1 MDFEKIIAKIRA
13 GKTWGFHGGIHPAE
27 HKKESSETPI
37 ERLEPAS
44 VYIVPVRQH
53 SGDAGT
59 VVVKTGDYVRKG
71 DPLTRSSGRRDLPV
85 SAPTSG
91 TIGKIGLHTAP
102 HQSGLP
108 DLEITIT
115 PDGKDEWRERHP
127 VADFRTK
134 TPEELLSII
143 HQAGIAGMGGAGFP
157 ADQKIAGAVGKT
169 HILIINGSECEPYIT
184 CDDRL
189 MREKAEE
196 IVEGIRILQYILKPE
211 VTIIAIEDNKPEA
224 AEAVRKCVTSEDD
237 IIVRVLETR
246 YPTGAARPLI
256 RRLTGIE
263 VGYTSRSTDFGIE
276 MQNVATTYAIKRAV
290 EDDEPLVER
299 VVTVTG
305 NNFGRKGNFIVP
317 FGTPVRHILDKCGW
331 HGEARNELILG
342 GPMMGFTVPTPDVSV
357 TKTVNCVFSP
367 DSTEVM
373 SYDNPLECI
382 RCGRCA
388 RVCPSRLLP
397 FALVKA
403 AKAGDS
409 EAIQRERI
417 RDCIECGCCAFVCP
431 SRIPLVRYIRI
442 AKAKIREESAEAR
455 KKQNTE
461 RLIAEKL
468 SREEKIAAARKA
480 RIAALKETSAAKAE
494 SSAASANAAAEATK
508 AETAASASHEAV
520 TAKPKSAALAAALAR
535 AKAAKARQEAESKA
549 GASETAADAG
559 AERGASDAPAANGA
573 ISASAESQGTQAAS
587 AKSRALAAALARAK
601 ARKAES
607 TDRAEGYGKADST
620 DKAEVHDK
628 AEGTDK
634 AEVHDKAEGS
644 GTSSSEAREQGAAA
658 PAARPESSAKS
669 AAVAAAL
676 AKARARKA
684 AESGDNV
691 QAEVSAA
698 EAPQADPKKAAV
710 AAALAKARARKAAE
724 AAGESAG
731 SSRAGTGAEA
741 EAKAKAKEP
750 SGSAK
755 AASSDPKK
763 AALAAALARAKAR
776 KQAEYSAQHTAEAA
790 PENSVKGSGADESA
804 GGAASPVKA
813 AAADPRKAAVAA
825 VLARARARK
834 KAGSE
839 ESSEDSGDQEKA
851 LKSEEER
858 APSEENK

>member
-1 MDFEKIIAKIRA
+1 MDFEKIIRKIRE
-13 GKTWGFHGGIHPAE
+13 GKTWRFHGGIHPAE
-27 HKKESSETPI
+27 HKKESSESPI

-59 VVVKTGDYVRKG
+59 IVVKIGDHVRKG

-91 TIGKIGLHTAP
+91 TIAKIGLHTAP
-102 HQSGLP
+102 HQSGLE
-108 DLEITIT
+108 DIEITIT

-127 VADFRTK
+127 IEDFRTK
-134 TPEELLSII
+134 SPQELLSII
-143 HQAGIAGMGGAGFP
+143 HNAGIAGMGGAGFP

-189 MREKAEE
+189 MREKAAE
-196 IVEGIRILQYILKPE
+196 IVKGIRILQYILKPE
-211 VTIIAIEDNKPEA
+211 VTLIAIEDNKPEA
-224 AEAVRKCVTSEDD
+224 AKAIKDAVREGDD

-246 YPTGAARPLI
+246 YPTGAARALI

-290 EDDEPLVER
+290 DDDEPLVER
-299 VVTVTG
+299 IVTVTG
-305 NNFGRKGNFIVP
+305 NNFGRRGNFIVP
-317 FGTPVRHILDKCGW
+317 FGTPVRHILDKCKW

-357 TKTVNCVFSP
+357 TKTINCVFSP

-442 AKAKIREESAEAR
+442 AKARLREESAEAR

-480 RIAALKETSAAKAE
+480 RIAALKESSAPKADSAAATATNEQEVQK
-494 SSAASANAAAEATK
+494 SVSAAAENT
-508 AETAASASHEAV
+508 S
-520 TAKPKSAALAAALAR
+520 KPRSAALAAALAR
-535 AKAAKARQEAESKA
+535 AKAAKAKNGQKNETEATQA
-549 GASETAADAG
+549 GASANAASGNSRAGTAAVTAAENYGAKPSAG
-559 AERGASDAPAANGA
+559 
-573 ISASAESQGTQAAS
+573 S
-587 AKSRALAAALARAK
+587 AKSKALAAALARAK
-601 ARKAES
+601 AKKAAES
-607 TDRAEGYGKADST
+607 
-620 DKAEVHDK
+620 
-628 AEGTDK
+628 
-634 AEVHDKAEGS
+634 GS
-644 GTSSSEAREQGAAA
+644 SGSPASQDEEKDTAA
-658 PAARPESSAKS
+658 PEAKPAASAKS

-684 AESGDNV
+684 AESGPAPERSGNKDANK
-691 QAEVSAA
+691 AESSETKSSPASH
-698 EAPQADPKKAAV
+698 ETAD
-710 AAALAKARARKAAE
+710 
-724 AAGESAG
+724 
-731 SSRAGTGAEA
+731 
-741 EAKAKAKEP
+741 
-750 SGSAK
+750 
-755 AASSDPKK
+755 AASLAPKK
-763 AALAAALARAKAR
+763 AALVAALARAKAR
-776 KQAEYSAQHTAEAA
+776 KQAESASTVTKMAA
-790 PENSVKGSGADESA
+790 GVPVRSAENSEKAESSGSSGKDH
-804 GGAASPVKA
+804 
-813 AAADPRKAAVAA
+813 AADPRKAAVAA
-825 VLARARARK
+825 ALARARAK
-834 KAGSE
+834 KQSVAGNINKQ
-839 ESSEDSGDQEKA
+839 DQAAKSGDEQA
-851 LKSEEER
+851 H
-858 APSEENK
+858 SEENK

>member
-13 GKTWGFHGGIHPAE
+13 GKTWRFHGGIHPAE

-59 VVVKTGDYVRKG
+59 VVVKIGDHVRKG

-91 TIGKIGLHTAP
+91 TIAKIGLHTAP
-102 HQSGLP
+102 HQSGLE

-115 PDGKDEWRERHP
+115 PDGKDEWREKHP
-127 VADFRTK
+127 IEDFRTK
-134 TPEELLSII
+134 SPDELLSVI
-143 HQAGIAGMGGAGFP
+143 HNAGIAGMGGAGFP

-189 MREKAEE
+189 MRESAAE
-196 IVEGIRILQYILKPE
+196 IVEGVRILQYILKPE
-211 VTIIAIEDNKPEA
+211 VAIIAIEDNKQEA
-224 AEAVRKCVTSEDD
+224 AKAIKDAVREDDD

-299 VVTVTG
+299 IVTVTG

-317 FGTPVRHILDKCGW
+317 FGTPVRHILDKCKW

-357 TKTVNCVFSP
+357 TKTINCVFSP

-442 AKAKIREESAEAR
+442 AKARIREESAEAR

-480 RIAALKETSAAKAE
+480 RIAALKEGASTT
-494 SSAASANAAAEATK
+494 ASAGT
-508 AETAASASHEAV
+508 TAHASASAAENTAAK
-520 TAKPKSAALAAALAR
+520 TADSAANIEERKTGTAAKPKSSALAAALAR
-535 AKAAKARQEAESKA
+535 AKAKKAEVNKQP
-549 GASETAADAG
+549 ASETSG
-559 AERGASDAPAANGA
+559 SNTPETSAP
-573 ISASAESQGTQAAS
+573 E
-587 AKSRALAAALARAK
+587 AKS
-601 ARKAES
+601 ES
-607 TDRAEGYGKADST
+607 
-620 DKAEVHDK
+620 
-628 AEGTDK
+628 
-634 AEVHDKAEGS
+634 GS
-644 GTSSSEAREQGAAA
+644 R
-658 PAARPESSAKS
+658 S

-684 AESGDNV
+684 QESSSGADEKAAAPV
-691 QAEVSAA
+691 SQQERKEPAADADAPDPRRAALAAALARAKARKQAQSADEPEGKVSEKDEAA
-698 EAPQADPKKAAV
+698 LNTESSSKVPAADPKKAAV

-724 AAGESAG
+724 SGESTVRSG
-731 SSRAGTGAEA
+731 SGEVSKPDAI
-741 EAKAKAKEP
+741 EAKTSPDTPETNKTP
-750 SGSAK
+750 
-755 AASSDPKK
+755 AADPKK

-776 KQAEYSAQHTAEAA
+776 KQAESAPDGSQKASEESVHGEEKASSAESIGS
-790 PENSVKGSGADESA
+790 SVKA
-804 GGAASPVKA
+804 P
-813 AAADPRKAAVAA
+813 AADPRKAAVAA
-825 VLARARARK
+825 ALARARAK
-834 KAGSE
+834 KYAASVSGNSRAPADKSGE
-839 ESSEDSGDQEKA
+839 ES
-851 LKSEEER
+851 

>member
-13 GKTWGFHGGIHPAE
+13 GKTWRFHGGIHPAE
-27 HKKESSETPI
+27 HKDESSESPI

-59 VVVKTGDYVRKG
+59 IVVKTGDYVRKG

-91 TIGKIGLHTAP
+91 TIAKIGLHTAP
-102 HQSGLP
+102 HQSGLE

-115 PDGKDEWRERHP
+115 PDGKNEWRERHP
-127 VADFRTK
+127 VEDFRTR
-134 TPEELLSII
+134 TPEELLSVI
-143 HQAGIAGMGGAGFP
+143 HNAGIAGMGGAGFP

-189 MREKAEE
+189 MRESAAE
-196 IVEGIRILQYILKPE
+196 IIEGVRILQYILKPE
-211 VTIIAIEDNKPEA
+211 VAIIAIEDNKPEA
-224 AEAVRKCVTSEDD
+224 AKAIKDAVKEEDD
-237 IIVRVLETR
+237 IIVRILETR

-290 EDDEPLVER
+290 EDDEPLIER
-299 VVTVTG
+299 IVTVTG
-305 NNFGRKGNFIVP
+305 KNFGRKGNFIVP
-317 FGTPVRHILDKCGW
+317 FGTPVRHILDKCEW

-357 TKTVNCVFSP
+357 TKTINCVFSP

-431 SRIPLVRYIRI
+431 SRIPLVRFIRI
-442 AKAKIREESAEAR
+442 AKARIREESAEAR

-480 RIAALKETSAAKAE
+480 RIAALKESSAPKADSAAATATNEQEVQK
-494 SSAASANAAAEATK
+494 SVSAAAENT
-508 AETAASASHEAV
+508 S
-520 TAKPKSAALAAALAR
+520 KPRSAALAAALAR
-535 AKAAKARQEAESKA
+535 AKAAKAKNGQKNETEATQA
-549 GASETAADAG
+549 GASANAASGNSRAGTAAVTAAENYGAKPSAG
-559 AERGASDAPAANGA
+559 
-573 ISASAESQGTQAAS
+573 S
-587 AKSRALAAALARAK
+587 AKSKALAAALARAK
-601 ARKAES
+601 AKKAAES
-607 TDRAEGYGKADST
+607 
-620 DKAEVHDK
+620 
-628 AEGTDK
+628 
-634 AEVHDKAEGS
+634 GS
-644 GTSSSEAREQGAAA
+644 SGSPASQDEEKDTAA
-658 PAARPESSAKS
+658 PEAKPAASAKS

-684 AESGDNV
+684 AESGPAPERSGNKDANK
-691 QAEVSAA
+691 AESSETKSSPASH
-698 EAPQADPKKAAV
+698 ETAD
-710 AAALAKARARKAAE
+710 
-724 AAGESAG
+724 
-731 SSRAGTGAEA
+731 
-741 EAKAKAKEP
+741 
-750 SGSAK
+750 
-755 AASSDPKK
+755 AASLAPKK
-763 AALAAALARAKAR
+763 AALVAALARAKAR
-776 KQAEYSAQHTAEAA
+776 KQAESASTVTKMAA
-790 PENSVKGSGADESA
+790 GVPVRSAENSEKAESSGSSGKDH
-804 GGAASPVKA
+804 
-813 AAADPRKAAVAA
+813 AADPRKAAVAA
-825 VLARARARK
+825 ALARARAK
-834 KAGSE
+834 KQSVAGNINKQ
-839 ESSEDSGDQEKA
+839 DQAAKSGDEQA
-851 LKSEEER
+851 H
-858 APSEENK
+858 SEENK

>member
-13 GKTWGFHGGIHPAE
+13 GKTWRFHGGIHPAE
-27 HKKESSETPI
+27 HKDESSETPV

-53 SGDAGT
+53 YGDAGT
-59 VVVKTGDYVRKG
+59 IVVKAGDYVRKG

-91 TIGKIGLHTAP
+91 TIAKIGLHTAP
-102 HQSGLP
+102 HQSGLE

-127 VADFRTK
+127 IEDFRTR
-134 TPEELLSII
+134 TPEELLSVI
-143 HQAGIAGMGGAGFP
+143 HNAGIAGMGGAGFP

-189 MREKAEE
+189 MRERAEE

-211 VTIIAIEDNKPEA
+211 VAIIAIEDNKPEA
-224 AEAVRKCVTSEDD
+224 AKAIKDAVTEDDD

-290 EDDEPLVER
+290 VDDEPLVER
-299 VVTVTG
+299 IVTVTG

-317 FGTPVRHILDKCGW
+317 FGTPVRHILDKCQW
-331 HGEARNELILG
+331 HGEAKNELILG

-357 TKTVNCVFSP
+357 TKTINCVFSP

-442 AKAKIREESAEAR
+442 AKARLREESAEAR

-480 RIAALKETSAAKAE
+480 RIAALKESSAPKADSAAATATNEQEVQK
-494 SSAASANAAAEATK
+494 SVSAAAENT
-508 AETAASASHEAV
+508 S
-520 TAKPKSAALAAALAR
+520 KPRSAALAAALAR
-535 AKAAKARQEAESKA
+535 AKAAKAKNGQKNETEATQA
-549 GASETAADAG
+549 GASANAASGNSRAGTAAVTAAENYGAKPSAG
-559 AERGASDAPAANGA
+559 
-573 ISASAESQGTQAAS
+573 S
-587 AKSRALAAALARAK
+587 AKSKALAAALARAK
-601 ARKAES
+601 AKKAAES
-607 TDRAEGYGKADST
+607 
-620 DKAEVHDK
+620 
-628 AEGTDK
+628 
-634 AEVHDKAEGS
+634 GS
-644 GTSSSEAREQGAAA
+644 SGSPASQDEEKDTAA
-658 PAARPESSAKS
+658 PEAKPAASAKS

-684 AESGDNV
+684 AESGPAPERSGNKDANK
-691 QAEVSAA
+691 AESSETKSSPASH
-698 EAPQADPKKAAV
+698 ETAD
-710 AAALAKARARKAAE
+710 
-724 AAGESAG
+724 
-731 SSRAGTGAEA
+731 
-741 EAKAKAKEP
+741 
-750 SGSAK
+750 
-755 AASSDPKK
+755 AASLAPKK
-763 AALAAALARAKAR
+763 AALVAALARAKAR
-776 KQAEYSAQHTAEAA
+776 KQAESASTVTKMAA
-790 PENSVKGSGADESA
+790 GVPVRSAENSEKAESSGSSGKDH
-804 GGAASPVKA
+804 
-813 AAADPRKAAVAA
+813 AADPRKAAVAA
-825 VLARARARK
+825 ALARARAK
-834 KAGSE
+834 KQSVAGNINKQ
-839 ESSEDSGDQEKA
+839 DQAAKSGDEQA
-851 LKSEEER
+851 H
-858 APSEENK
+858 SEENK

>member
-13 GKTWGFHGGIHPAE
+13 GKTWRFHGGIHPAE
-27 HKKESSETPI
+27 HKDESSETPV

-59 VVVKTGDYVRKG
+59 IVVKAGDYVRKG

-91 TIGKIGLHTAP
+91 TIAKIGLHTAP
-102 HQSGLP
+102 HQSGLE
-108 DLEITIT
+108 DIEITIT

-127 VADFRTK
+127 IEDFRTK
-134 TPEELLSII
+134 SPQELLSII
-143 HQAGIAGMGGAGFP
+143 HNAGIAGMGGAGFP
-157 ADQKIAGAVGKT
+157 ADQKIAGAEGKT

-196 IVEGIRILQYILKPE
+196 IVEGIRILKYILKPE
-211 VTIIAIEDNKPEA
+211 VAIIAIEDNKPEA
-224 AEAVRKCVTSEDD
+224 ATAIKDAVREDDD

-263 VGYTSRSTDFGIE
+263 VGYTSRSPDFGIE

-299 VVTVTG
+299 IVTVTG
-305 NNFGRKGNFIVP
+305 NNFGRRGNFIVP
-317 FGTPVRHILDKCGW
+317 FGTPVRHILDKCQW

-357 TKTVNCVFSP
+357 TKTINCVFSP

-480 RIAALKETSAAKAE
+480 RIAALKESAAPKADAPASE
-494 SSAASANAAAEATK
+494 NAPLSSAASASVKAPEQAARP
-508 AETAASASHEAV
+508 AETAA
-520 TAKPKSAALAAALAR
+520 KPKNAALAAALAR
-535 AKAAKARQEAESKA
+535 AKAAKAKNEAQSKDGSA
-549 GASETAADAG
+549 LTADAG
-559 AERGASDAPAANGA
+559 AHAADGASQTA
-573 ISASAESQGTQAAS
+573 AAS
-587 AKSRALAAALARAK
+587 TSAASSKKDEAQSNAVSDAKSRALAAALARAK
-601 ARKAES
+601 AKKAAENGSSDNSGIQTKDQEAAGPQSKPASS
-607 TDRAEGYGKADST
+607 T
-620 DKAEVHDK
+620 
-628 AEGTDK
+628 
-634 AEVHDKAEGS
+634 
-644 GTSSSEAREQGAAA
+644 
-658 PAARPESSAKS
+658 KS

-684 AESGDNV
+684 AESNEAHQSDC
-691 QAEVSAA
+691 SSA
-698 EAPQADPKKAAV
+698 EAPATAPKKAAV

-724 AAGESAG
+724 SGETPDSAG
-731 SSRAGTGAEA
+731 NGGANKAESL
-741 EAKAKAKEP
+741 EAKAPDDAHETAGGP
-750 SGSAK
+750 ST
-755 AASSDPKK
+755 DPKK

-776 KQAEYSAQHTAEAA
+776 KQAALGDINQDQAA
-790 PENSVKGSGADESA
+790 NSG
-804 GGAASPVKA
+804 
-813 AAADPRKAAVAA
+813 
-825 VLARARARK
+825 
-834 KAGSE
+834 E
-839 ESSEDSGDQEKA
+839 EQ
-851 LKSEEER
+851 

>member
-13 GKTWGFHGGIHPAE
+13 GKTWRFHGGIHPAE
-27 HKKESSETPI
+27 HKDESSETPV

-59 VVVKTGDYVRKG
+59 IVVKVGDYVRKG

-91 TIGKIGLHTAP
+91 TIAKIGLHTAP
-102 HQSGLP
+102 HQSGLE

-127 VADFRTK
+127 VSDFRTK
-134 TPEELLSII
+134 SPEELLSII
-143 HQAGIAGMGGAGFP
+143 HNAGIAGMGGAGFP
-157 ADQKIAGAVGKT
+157 ADQKIAGAVGRT

-189 MREKAEE
+189 MRESAAE
-196 IVEGIRILQYILKPE
+196 IIEGVRILQYILKPE
-211 VTIIAIEDNKPEA
+211 VAIIAIEDNKPEA
-224 AEAVRKCVTSEDD
+224 AKAIKDAVKEDDD

-290 EDDEPLVER
+290 ENDEPLVER
-299 VVTVTG
+299 IVTVTG
-305 NNFGRKGNFIVP
+305 NNFGRRGNFIVP
-317 FGTPVRHILDKCGW
+317 FGTPVRHILDKCQW

-357 TKTVNCVFSP
+357 TKTINCVFSP

-431 SRIPLVRYIRI
+431 SRIPLVRFIRI
-442 AKAKIREESAEAR
+442 AKARIREESAEAW

-480 RIAALKETSAAKAE
+480 RIAALKEGASTT
-494 SSAASANAAAEATK
+494 ASAGT
-508 AETAASASHEAV
+508 TAHASASAAENTAAK
-520 TAKPKSAALAAALAR
+520 TADSAANIEERKTGTAAKPKSSALAAALAR
-535 AKAAKARQEAESKA
+535 AKAKKAEVNKQP
-549 GASETAADAG
+549 ASETSG
-559 AERGASDAPAANGA
+559 SNTPETSAP
-573 ISASAESQGTQAAS
+573 E
-587 AKSRALAAALARAK
+587 AKS
-601 ARKAES
+601 
-607 TDRAEGYGKADST
+607 
-620 DKAEVHDK
+620 
-628 AEGTDK
+628 
-634 AEVHDKAEGS
+634 GS
-644 GTSSSEAREQGAAA
+644 GSR
-658 PAARPESSAKS
+658 S

-684 AESGDNV
+684 QDNSSGTDGKPAEPVSQQERKDPAAADAPEPRRAALAAALARAKARKQAQSADEPEGKASGKDEASLNTESSSNV
-691 QAEVSAA
+691 PAT
-698 EAPQADPKKAAV
+698 DPKKAAV
-710 AAALAKARARKAAE
+710 AAALAKARARKAQE
-724 AAGESAG
+724 SGESTVSSG
-731 SSRAGTGAEA
+731 SGEVSKPDAI
-741 EAKAKAKEP
+741 EAKTSPDAPETNKTP
-750 SGSAK
+750 
-755 AASSDPKK
+755 AADPKK

-776 KQAEYSAQHTAEAA
+776 KQAESAPDGSQKASE
-790 PENSVKGSGADESA
+790 ESVKGEEKASSAESR
-804 GGAASPVKA
+804 GSSVKA
-813 AAADPRKAAVAA
+813 PAADPRKEAVAA
-825 VLARARARK
+825 ALARARAK
-834 KAGSE
+834 KYAASGSGNGRAPADKSGE
-839 ESSEDSGDQEKA
+839 ES
-851 LKSEEER
+851 

>member
-13 GKTWGFHGGIHPAE
+13 GKTWRFHGGIHPAD

-59 VVVKTGDYVRKG
+59 IVVKAGDHVRKG

-115 PDGKDEWRERHP
+115 PDGKDEWRDRHP
-127 VADFRTK
+127 IADFRTK
-134 TPEELLSII
+134 SPDELLSII

-196 IVEGIRILQYILKPE
+196 IVEGIRILHYILKPE
-211 VTIIAIEDNKPEA
+211 VTLIAIEDNKPEA
-224 AEAVRKCVTSEDD
+224 AKAIGAAVKEGDD

-331 HGEARNELILG
+331 HGEAKNELILG
-342 GPMMGFTVPTPDVSV
+342 GPMMGFTIPTPDVSV
-357 TKTVNCVFSP
+357 TKTINCVFSP

-442 AKAKIREESAEAR
+442 AKARLREEAAEAR

-480 RIAALKETSAAKAE
+480 RIAALKESSAPKADAPASE
-494 SSAASANAAAEATK
+494 NASLSSAASASGKAPEQAANHAEA
-508 AETAASASHEAV
+508 A
-520 TAKPKSAALAAALAR
+520 AKPKSAALAAALAR
-535 AKAAKARQEAESKA
+535 AKAAKAKNETKNVTEAAQA
-549 GASETAADAG
+549 GASASAAD
-559 AERGASDAPAANGA
+559 GASPAA
-573 ISASAESQGTQAAS
+573 SAAS
-587 AKSRALAAALARAK
+587 AKKDGAPSNAVSAAKSKALAAALARAK
-601 ARKAES
+601 AKKAAES
-607 TDRAEGYGKADST
+607 G
-620 DKAEVHDK
+620 
-628 AEGTDK
+628 
-634 AEVHDKAEGS
+634 
-644 GTSSSEAREQGAAA
+644 SSEASGIQAKEQEAAVPQSK
-658 PAARPESSAKS
+658 PASSTKS

-684 AESGDNV
+684 AESNEAHQSDC
-691 QAEVSAA
+691 SSA
-698 EAPQADPKKAAV
+698 EAPAADTKKAAV

-724 AAGESAG
+724 AGETNAE
-731 SSRAGTGAEA
+731 SSQTCKAAEA
-741 EAKAKAKEP
+741 ETKP
-750 SGSAK
+750 SADAQKSPDA
-755 AASSDPKK
+755 DPKK
-763 AALAAALARAKAR
+763 AALAAALARARAR
-776 KQAEYSAQHTAEAA
+776 KQAESAEQSSAESPANPEKSAESGESTVSSTSSAEA
-790 PENSVKGSGADESA
+790 P
-804 GGAASPVKA
+804 
-813 AAADPRKAAVAA
+813 AADPRKAAVAA
-825 VLARARARK
+825 ALARARARK
-834 KAGSE
+834 QPASGNSSSHAQSE
-839 ESSEDSGDQEKA
+839 RIG
-851 LKSEEER
+851 EEQ

>member
-13 GKTWGFHGGIHPAE
+13 GRTWRFHGGIHPAE
-27 HKKESSETPI
+27 HKDESSGTPI

-59 VVVKTGDYVRKG
+59 VCVKVGDYVRKG
-71 DPLTRSSGRRDLPV
+71 DPLTRSSGRRALPV

-91 TIGKIGLHTAP
+91 IIAKIGLHTAP

-127 VADFRTK
+127 VPDFKTK
-134 TPEELLSII
+134 TPEELLSVI
-143 HQAGIAGMGGAGFP
+143 HNAGIAGMGGAGFP

-189 MREKAEE
+189 MRESAAE
-196 IVEGIRILQYILKPE
+196 IIEGVRILQYILKPE
-211 VTIIAIEDNKPEA
+211 VAIIAIEDNKPEA
-224 AEAVRKCVTSEDD
+224 AKAIKDAVKEEDD
-237 IIVRVLETR
+237 IIVRILETR

-290 EDDEPLVER
+290 EDDEPLIER
-299 VVTVTG
+299 IVTVTG
-305 NNFGRKGNFIVP
+305 KNFGRKGNFIVP
-317 FGTPVRHILDKCGW
+317 FGTPVRHILDKCKW

-357 TKTVNCVFSP
+357 TKTINCVFSP

-442 AKAKIREESAEAR
+442 AKARIREEAAEAR

-480 RIAALKETSAAKAE
+480 RIAALKEGAAPKPAVPASSTS
-494 SSAASANAAAEATK
+494 SPAASGAAAAAAAESPAQAVK
-508 AETAASASHEAV
+508 ASETA
-520 TAKPKSAALAAALAR
+520 AKPKSAALAAALAR
-535 AKAAKARQEAESKA
+535 AKATKAKSGAAEEGVNLS
-549 GASETAADAG
+549 GASGLDAG
-559 AERGASDAPAANGA
+559 AAAKPEVTAAAGAASGNASSENSAAG
-573 ISASAESQGTQAAS
+573 S
-587 AKSRALAAALARAK
+587 AKSKALAAALARAK
-601 ARKAES
+601 AKKAAES
-607 TDRAEGYGKADST
+607 AS
-620 DKAEVHDK
+620 
-628 AEGTDK
+628 
-634 AEVHDKAEGS
+634 S
-644 GTSSSEAREQGAAA
+644 GASESQDQKQDTPEPKPK
-658 PAARPESSAKS
+658 PAAGTKS

-676 AKARARKA
+676 AKARARKMAEA
-684 AESGDNV
+684 AGGDSGKTEPNKAADG
-691 QAEVSAA
+691 QGASAA
-698 EAPQADPKKAAV
+698 ASGANPKKAAV
-710 AAALAKARARKAAE
+710 AAALAKARGRKAAE
-724 AAGESAG
+724 SGAAAESAG
-731 SSRAGTGAEA
+731 NSQENNAQSAD
-741 EAKAKAKEP
+741 AKAPADAQK
-750 SGSAK
+750 SADE
-755 AASSDPKK
+755 SSADPKK

-776 KQAEYSAQHTAEAA
+776 KQAE
-790 PENSVKGSGADESA
+790 
-804 GGAASPVKA
+804 AASHEADNA
-813 AAADPRKAAVAA
+813 AEKPARSEGAEESPQSSGSSARAPAADPRKAAVAA
-825 VLARARARK
+825 ALARARAK
-834 KAGSE
+834 KQPAAAL
-839 ESSEDSGDQEKA
+839 SSSQDKAESGDKE
-851 LKSEEER
+851 S
-858 APSEENK
+858 PSEENK

>member
-1 MDFEKIIAKIRA
+1 MDFEKIIRKIRE
-13 GKTWGFHGGIHPAE
+13 GKTWRFHGGIHPAE
-27 HKKESSETPI
+27 HKKESSESPI

-59 VVVKTGDYVRKG
+59 IVVKIGDHVRKG
-71 DPLTRSSGRRDLPV
+71 DPLTKSSGRRDLPV

-91 TIGKIGLHTAP
+91 TISKIGLHTAA

-108 DLEITIT
+108 DTEITIT

-127 VADFRTK
+127 LEDFRTK
-134 TPEELLSII
+134 TPEELLSVI
-143 HQAGIAGMGGAGFP
+143 HSAGIAGMGGAGFP
-157 ADQKIAGAVGKT
+157 ADQKIAGALGKT

-189 MREKAEE
+189 MREKAAE
-196 IVEGIRILQYILKPE
+196 IIEGVRIIQHILKPE
-211 VTIIAIEDNKPEA
+211 VTLIAVEDNKPEA
-224 AEAVRKCVTSEDD
+224 AEELKSAIKTDDD
-237 IIVRVLETR
+237 IIVCVLETR

-317 FGTPVRHILDKCGW
+317 FGTPVRHILDKCDW

-442 AKAKIREESAEAR
+442 AKARLREESAEAR

-480 RIAALKETSAAKAE
+480 RIAALKESSAPKADSAAATATNEQEVQK
-494 SSAASANAAAEATK
+494 SVSAAAENT
-508 AETAASASHEAV
+508 S
-520 TAKPKSAALAAALAR
+520 KPRSAALAAALAR
-535 AKAAKARQEAESKA
+535 AKAAKAKNGQKNETEATQA
-549 GASETAADAG
+549 GASANAASGNSRAGTAAVTAAENYGAKPSAG
-559 AERGASDAPAANGA
+559 
-573 ISASAESQGTQAAS
+573 S
-587 AKSRALAAALARAK
+587 AKSKALAAALARAK
-601 ARKAES
+601 AKKAAES
-607 TDRAEGYGKADST
+607 
-620 DKAEVHDK
+620 
-628 AEGTDK
+628 
-634 AEVHDKAEGS
+634 GS
-644 GTSSSEAREQGAAA
+644 SGAPASQDEEKDTAA
-658 PAARPESSAKS
+658 PEAKPAASAKS

-684 AESGDNV
+684 AESGPAPERSGNKDANK
-691 QAEVSAA
+691 AESSETKSSPASH
-698 EAPQADPKKAAV
+698 ETAD
-710 AAALAKARARKAAE
+710 
-724 AAGESAG
+724 
-731 SSRAGTGAEA
+731 
-741 EAKAKAKEP
+741 
-750 SGSAK
+750 
-755 AASSDPKK
+755 AASLAPKK
-763 AALAAALARAKAR
+763 AALVAALARAKAR
-776 KQAEYSAQHTAEAA
+776 KQAESASTVTKMAA
-790 PENSVKGSGADESA
+790 GVPVRSAENSEKAESSGSSGKDH
-804 GGAASPVKA
+804 
-813 AAADPRKAAVAA
+813 AADPRKAAVAA
-825 VLARARARK
+825 ALARARAK
-834 KAGSE
+834 KQSVAGNINKQ
-839 ESSEDSGDQEKA
+839 DQAAKSGDEQA
-851 LKSEEER
+851 H
-858 APSEENK
+858 SEENK

>member
-1 MDFEKIIAKIRA
+1 MDFEKIIAKIRT
-13 GKTWGFHGGIHPAE
+13 GKTWRFHGGIHPAE

-59 VVVKTGDYVRKG
+59 VVVKIGDHVRKG

-91 TIGKIGLHTAP
+91 TIAKIGLHTAP
-102 HQSGLP
+102 HQSGLE

-127 VADFRTK
+127 IGDFRTK
-134 TPEELLSII
+134 SPEELLSII
-143 HQAGIAGMGGAGFP
+143 HNAGIAGMALIP
-157 ADQKIAGAVGKT
+157 AKKLTKINRRLRSRIPGVT
-169 HILIINGSECEPYIT
+169 LIP
-184 CDDRL
+184 
-189 MREKAEE
+189 
-196 IVEGIRILQYILKPE
+196 
-211 VTIIAIEDNKPEA
+211 PEA
-224 AEAVRKCVTSEDD
+224 AQAIKDAVREDDD

-299 VVTVTG
+299 IVTVTG
-305 NNFGRKGNFIVP
+305 KNFGRKGNFIVP

-331 HGEARNELILG
+331 HGEAKNELILG

-357 TKTVNCVFSP
+357 TKTINCVFSP

-442 AKAKIREESAEAR
+442 AKARLREEAAEAR

-480 RIAALKETSAAKAE
+480 RIAALREGATPKTE
-494 SSAASANAAAEATK
+494 SSGSTASGASPTVTAAGTGGVQAAASE
-508 AETAASASHEAV
+508 S
-520 TAKPKSAALAAALAR
+520 AKPKSAALAAALAR
-535 AKAAKARQEAESKA
+535 AKAAKAKNAAESSNGA
-549 GASETAADAG
+549 AQGSVSAESGASQAATASG
-559 AERGASDAPAANGA
+559 
-573 ISASAESQGTQAAS
+573 SASAATAKENGAQSSAAGS
-587 AKSRALAAALARAK
+587 TKSKALAAELARAK
-601 ARKAES
+601 AKKAAES
-607 TDRAEGYGKADST
+607 GSSGAQEAQSQTQ
-620 DKAEVHDK
+620 DKAQE
-628 AEGTDK
+628 
-634 AEVHDKAEGS
+634 
-644 GTSSSEAREQGAAA
+644 AAA
-658 PAARPESSAKS
+658 PLSKPAVSAKS

-684 AESGDNV
+684 AESSEADK
-691 QAEVSAA
+691 SAGSS
-698 EAPQADPKKAAV
+698 APAPAADPKKAAI
-710 AAALAKARARKAAE
+710 AAALAKAMARKAQESGEDKAEKSPVRKAEEPAAAPSAE
-724 AAGESAG
+724 AP
-731 SSRAGTGAEA
+731 
-741 EAKAKAKEP
+741 KP
-750 SGSAK
+750 
-755 AASSDPKK
+755 AAPDLKK
-763 AALAAALARAKAR
+763 AALAAALARARAK
-776 KQAEYSAQHTAEAA
+776 KQAEDSRQSA
-790 PENSVKGSGADESA
+790 PESTENPAKGDESGESA
-804 GGAASPVKA
+804 GNSGSGTSSAEAPAS
-813 AAADPRKAAVAA
+813 DPRKAAVAA
-825 VLARARARK
+825 ALARARAK
-834 KAGSE
+834 KQALTGNSKEAQPQDRGE
-839 ESSEDSGDQEKA
+839 EQ
-851 LKSEEER
+851 

>member
-13 GKTWGFHGGIHPAE
+13 GKTWRFHGGIHPAE

-59 VVVKTGDYVRKG
+59 VCVKVGDYVRKG

-91 TIGKIGLHTAP
+91 TIAKIGLHTAP
-102 HQSGLP
+102 HQSGLE

-127 VADFRTK
+127 IADFRTK
-134 TPEELLSII
+134 SPQELLSII

-196 IVEGIRILQYILKPE
+196 IVEGIRILKYILKPD
-211 VTIIAIEDNKPEA
+211 VAIIAIEDNKPEA
-224 AEAVRKCVTSEDD
+224 AKAISDAVKDDDD

-276 MQNVATTYAIKRAV
+276 MQNVATTWAIKRAV

-317 FGTPVRHILDKCGW
+317 FGTPVRHILDKCEW

-357 TKTVNCVFSP
+357 TKTINCVFSP

-431 SRIPLVRYIRI
+431 SRIPLVRFIRI
-442 AKAKIREESAEAR
+442 AKARIREESAEAR

-480 RIAALKETSAAKAE
+480 RIAALKESAAPKSAATASGNANS
-494 SSAASANAAAEATK
+494 SSAASAPVKAPEQAASPAEA
-508 AETAASASHEAV
+508 A
-520 TAKPKSAALAAALAR
+520 AKPKSAALAAALAR
-535 AKAAKARQEAESKA
+535 AKAAKTKNESESGAAAPKADNAAGASA
-549 GASETAADAG
+549 GASEAKSASVTAAENNESKAAAG
-559 AERGASDAPAANGA
+559 
-573 ISASAESQGTQAAS
+573 S
-587 AKSRALAAALARAK
+587 AKSKALAAALARAK
-601 ARKAES
+601 AKKAAES
-607 TDRAEGYGKADST
+607 G
-620 DKAEVHDK
+620 
-628 AEGTDK
+628 
-634 AEVHDKAEGS
+634 
-644 GTSSSEAREQGAAA
+644 SSEANESQNKEQDTAALETK
-658 PAARPESSAKS
+658 PAAGTKS

-676 AKARARKA
+676 AKAKARKQADAAGGDSGETAETKEA
-684 AESGDNV
+684 AEGSETSPGASEEN
-691 QAEVSAA
+691 
-698 EAPQADPKKAAV
+698 PKKAAV
-710 AAALAKARARKAAE
+710 AAALAKARARKAT
-724 AAGESAG
+724 ESGVAPESSG
-731 SSRAGTGAEA
+731 SSEADEA
-741 EAKAKAKEP
+741 ES
-750 SGSAK
+750 SG
-755 AASSDPKK
+755 AASPEARENAETASPDPKK
-763 AALAAALARAKAR
+763 AALAAALAKAKAR
-776 KQAEYSAQHTAEAA
+776 KQAESASLAPGKGAE
-790 PENSVKGSGADESA
+790 E
-804 GGAASPVKA
+804 PVKSEETA
-813 AAADPRKAAVAA
+813 GSPESSGSSAKAPAENPRKAAVAA
-825 VLARARARK
+825 ALARARARK
-834 KAGSE
+834 QAVSGN
-839 ESSEDSGDQEKA
+839 SSSQDQA
-851 LKSEEER
+851 AKSEEES
-858 APSEENK
+858 ASPEENK

>member
-13 GKTWGFHGGIHPAE
+13 GKTWRFHGGIHPAE
-27 HKKESSETPI
+27 HKDESSESPI
-37 ERLEPAS
+37 ERLEPAW

-59 VVVKTGDYVRKG
+59 IVVKTGDYVRKG

-91 TIGKIGLHTAP
+91 TIAKIGLHTAP
-102 HQSGLP
+102 HQSGLE
-108 DLEITIT
+108 DIEITIT

-127 VADFRTK
+127 IEDFRTK
-134 TPEELLSII
+134 SPQELLSII
-143 HQAGIAGMGGAGFP
+143 HNAGIAGMGGAGFP

-196 IVEGIRILQYILKPE
+196 IVEGIRIIQYILKPE
-211 VTIIAIEDNKPEA
+211 VTLIAIEGNKPEA
-224 AEAVRKCVTSEDD
+224 AKAIKDAVREDDD

-290 EDDEPLVER
+290 VDDEPLVER
-299 VVTVTG
+299 IVTVTG

-317 FGTPVRHILDKCGW
+317 FGTPVRHILDKCQW
-331 HGEARNELILG
+331 HGEAKNELILG

-357 TKTVNCVFSP
+357 TKTINCVFSP
-367 DSTEVM
+367 DSSEVM

-442 AKAKIREESAEAR
+442 AKARIREESAEAR

-480 RIAALKETSAAKAE
+480 RIAALKESSAPKADSAAATATNEQEVQK
-494 SSAASANAAAEATK
+494 SVSAAAENT
-508 AETAASASHEAV
+508 S
-520 TAKPKSAALAAALAR
+520 KPRSAALAAALAR
-535 AKAAKARQEAESKA
+535 AKAAKAKNGQKNETEATQA
-549 GASETAADAG
+549 GASANAASGNSRAGTAAVTAAENYGAKPSAG
-559 AERGASDAPAANGA
+559 
-573 ISASAESQGTQAAS
+573 S
-587 AKSRALAAALARAK
+587 AKSKALAAALARAK
-601 ARKAES
+601 AKKAAES
-607 TDRAEGYGKADST
+607 
-620 DKAEVHDK
+620 
-628 AEGTDK
+628 
-634 AEVHDKAEGS
+634 GS
-644 GTSSSEAREQGAAA
+644 SGAPASQDEEKDTAA
-658 PAARPESSAKS
+658 PEAKPAASAKS

-684 AESGDNV
+684 AESGPAPERSGNKDANK
-691 QAEVSAA
+691 AESSETKSSPASH
-698 EAPQADPKKAAV
+698 ETAD
-710 AAALAKARARKAAE
+710 
-724 AAGESAG
+724 
-731 SSRAGTGAEA
+731 
-741 EAKAKAKEP
+741 
-750 SGSAK
+750 
-755 AASSDPKK
+755 AASLAPKK
-763 AALAAALARAKAR
+763 AALVAALARAKAR
-776 KQAEYSAQHTAEAA
+776 KQAESASTVTKMAA
-790 PENSVKGSGADESA
+790 GV
-804 GGAASPVKA
+804 PVKSA
-813 AAADPRKAAVAA
+813 ENGEKAESSGSSGKDHTADPRKAAVAA
-825 VLARARARK
+825 ALARARAK
-834 KAGSE
+834 KQSAAGNINKP
-839 ESSEDSGDQEKA
+839 DQAAKSGDEQ
-851 LKSEEER
+851 

>member
-13 GKTWGFHGGIHPAE
+13 GKTWRFHGGIHPAE
-27 HKKESSETPI
+27 HKDESSGTPI

-59 VVVKTGDYVRKG
+59 VCVKVGDYVRKG

-91 TIGKIGLHTAP
+91 TIERIGLHTAP

-127 VADFRTK
+127 VPDFRTK
-134 TPEELLSII
+134 TPDELLHII
-143 HQAGIAGMGGAGFP
+143 HSAGIAGMGGAGFP

-196 IVEGIRILQYILKPE
+196 IIEGVRILQYILKPE
-211 VTIIAIEDNKPEA
+211 VAIIAIEDNKKEA
-224 AEAVRKCVTSEDD
+224 AKAIEEAVSESDD

-305 NNFGRKGNFIVP
+305 KNFGRKGNFIVP
-317 FGTPVRHILDKCGW
+317 FGTPVRHILDKCEW
-331 HGEARNELILG
+331 HGEAKNELILG
-342 GPMMGFTVPTPDVSV
+342 GPMMGFTIPTPDVSV
-357 TKTVNCVFSP
+357 TKTINCVFSP

-442 AKAKIREESAEAR
+442 AKARLREEASEAR

-480 RIAALKETSAAKAE
+480 RIAALKEGAAPK
-494 SSAASANAAAEATK
+494 AAAPASG
-508 AETAASASHEAV
+508 TASPAV
-520 TAKPKSAALAAALAR
+520 SGAAAGNAKSKALAAALAR
-535 AKAAKARQEAESKA
+535 AKAKKAAESGSS
-549 GASETAADAG
+549 GASESQEKEQDTAA
-559 AERGASDAPAANGA
+559 
-573 ISASAESQGTQAAS
+573 
-587 AKSRALAAALARAK
+587 
-601 ARKAES
+601 
-607 TDRAEGYGKADST
+607 
-620 DKAEVHDK
+620 
-628 AEGTDK
+628 
-634 AEVHDKAEGS
+634 
-644 GTSSSEAREQGAAA
+644 
-658 PAARPESSAKS
+658 PESKPASGAKS

-676 AKARARKA
+676 AKARARKQAEAAGGDSGKTAESNKA
-684 AESGDNV
+684 AESSG
-691 QAEVSAA
+691 ESAA
-698 EAPQADPKKAAV
+698 ASGADPKKAAI

-724 AAGESAG
+724 SGASAESAG
-731 SSRAGTGAEA
+731 NGREKRSESAD
-741 EAKAKAKEP
+741 AKAPADAQK
-750 SGSAK
+750 SAD
-755 AASSDPKK
+755 ASSAADPKK

-776 KQAEYSAQHTAEAA
+776 KQAE
-790 PENSVKGSGADESA
+790 
-804 GGAASPVKA
+804 AASPAPGKA
-813 AAADPRKAAVAA
+813 AEEPVKSEGAAESPESSGSSARAPAADSCKAAVAA
-825 VLARARARK
+825 ALARARAK
-834 KAGSE
+834 KQSE
-839 ESSEDSGDQEKA
+839 SRDSIK
-851 LKSEEER
+851 EEQ

>member
-13 GKTWGFHGGIHPAE
+13 GKTWRFHGGIHPAE
-27 HKKESSETPI
+27 HKDESSESPI

-59 VVVKTGDYVRKG
+59 IVVKTGDYVRKG

-91 TIGKIGLHTAP
+91 TIAKIGLHTAP
-102 HQSGLP
+102 HQSGLE
-108 DLEITIT
+108 DIEITIT

-127 VADFRTK
+127 VEDFRTRS
-134 TPEELLSII
+134 PEELLSII
-143 HQAGIAGMGGAGFP
+143 HSAGIAGMGGAGFP
-157 ADQKIAGAVGKT
+157 ADQKISGAVGKT

-196 IVEGIRILQYILKPE
+196 IVEGIRILKYILKPE
-211 VTIIAIEDNKPEA
+211 VAIIAIEDNKQEA
-224 AEAVRKCVTSEDD
+224 AKAIKDAVREDDD

-299 VVTVTG
+299 IVTVTG

-317 FGTPVRHILDKCGW
+317 FGTPVRHILDKCQW

-367 DSTEVM
+367 DSSEVM

-409 EAIQRERI
+409 EAVQRERI

-431 SRIPLVRYIRI
+431 SRIPLVRFIRI
-442 AKAKIREESAEAR
+442 AKAKIREKSAEAR

-480 RIAALKETSAAKAE
+480 RIAALKESAAPKTDVPASE
-494 SSAASANAAAEATK
+494 NASLSSAASSSGKAPKQAAGPAEA
-508 AETAASASHEAV
+508 V
-520 TAKPKSAALAAALAR
+520 AKPKSAALAAALAR
-535 AKAAKARQEAESKA
+535 AKAAKAKNEAQSKDGSA
-549 GASETAADAG
+549 LTADAG
-559 AERGASDAPAANGA
+559 AHAADGASQTA
-573 ISASAESQGTQAAS
+573 SASTSAAS
-587 AKSRALAAALARAK
+587 SKKDEAQSNAVSEAKSRALAAALARAK
-601 ARKAES
+601 AKKAAES
-607 TDRAEGYGKADST
+607 
-620 DKAEVHDK
+620 
-628 AEGTDK
+628 
-634 AEVHDKAEGS
+634 GS
-644 GTSSSEAREQGAAA
+644 SGAPASLDEKKDAA
-658 PAARPESSAKS
+658 PPEAQPGASAKS
-669 AAVAAAL
+669 SAVAAAL

-684 AESGDNV
+684 AESG
-691 QAEVSAA
+691 ETP
-698 EAPQADPKKAAV
+698 E
-710 AAALAKARARKAAE
+710 
-724 AAGESAG
+724 
-731 SSRAGTGAEA
+731 RAGNDGATKAESS
-741 EAKAKAKEP
+741 EAKAPADANGTADGP
-750 SGSAK
+750 SA
-755 AASSDPKK
+755 DPKK

-776 KQAEYSAQHTAEAA
+776 KQAESAEQSSAESPANPEKSAENGKSTGLVTSSAEA
-790 PENSVKGSGADESA
+790 P
-804 GGAASPVKA
+804 AAE
-813 AAADPRKAAVAA
+813 PRKTAVAA
-825 VLARARARK
+825 ALARARARK
-834 KAGSE
+834 QPASQNSNNQAQAAKI
-839 ESSEDSGDQEKA
+839 
-851 LKSEEER
+851 EEEP
-858 APSEENK
+858 ASPEDNK

>member
-13 GKTWGFHGGIHPAE
+13 GKTWRFHGGIHPAE
-27 HKKESSETPI
+27 HKDESSGTPI

-59 VVVKTGDYVRKG
+59 VCVKVGDYVRKG

-91 TIGKIGLHTAP
+91 TITKIGLHTAP

-115 PDGKDEWRERHP
+115 PDGKDEWRERQP
-127 VADFRTK
+127 IEDFKTK

-143 HQAGIAGMGGAGFP
+143 HSAGIAGMGGAGFP

-189 MREKAEE
+189 MREKAAE
-196 IVEGIRILQYILKPE
+196 IVEGIRILKYILKPE
-211 VTIIAIEDNKPEA
+211 VAIIAIEDNKQEA
-224 AEAVRKCVTSEDD
+224 AKAIKDAVREDDD

-317 FGTPVRHILDKCGW
+317 FGTPVRHILDKCQW
-331 HGEARNELILG
+331 HGEAKNELILG

-442 AKAKIREESAEAR
+442 AKARLREEAAEAR

-468 SREEKIAAARKA
+468 SREEKIAAARKS
-480 RIAALKETSAAKAE
+480 RIAALKETSAPKADPTAASDGAAVTAATAAGNGSAGTSASA
-494 SSAASANAAAEATK
+494 SSAAG
-508 AETAASASHEAV
+508 

-535 AKAAKARQEAESKA
+535 AKAQKAKEAAQSQSAVSNAAADADTASGASQAAAAA
-549 GASETAADAG
+549 GAS
-559 AERGASDAPAANGA
+559 
-573 ISASAESQGTQAAS
+573 SASADAQRSAAGS
-587 AKSRALAAALARAK
+587 AKSKALAAALARAK
-601 ARKAES
+601 ARKA
-607 TDRAEGYGKADST
+607 AGN
-620 DKAEVHDK
+620 
-628 AEGTDK
+628 
-634 AEVHDKAEGS
+634 
-644 GTSSSEAREQGAAA
+644 GTSSSEAQEQEPAA
-658 PAARPESSAKS
+658 PAAKPEAGARS

-676 AKARARKA
+676 AKAKARKA
-684 AESGDNV
+684 AESGETPKADTHPDS
-691 QAEVSAA
+691 QAGGAS
-698 EAPQADPKKAAV
+698 QADPKKAAV
-710 AAALAKARARKAAE
+710 AAALAKARARKAA
-724 AAGESAG
+724 AADESSENKDGAG
-731 SSRAGTGAEA
+731 AVSAESTSDSQAGARAER
-741 EAKAKAKEP
+741 EAKEN
-750 SGSAK
+750 SNSAK
-755 AASSDPKK
+755 APAADPKK

-776 KQAEYSAQHTAEAA
+776 KQAETDAQPAAEAA
-790 PENSVKGSGADESA
+790 PANPVKSAGEDNSAESA
-804 GGAASPVKA
+804 GSETSSAKAS
-813 AAADPRKAAVAA
+813 AADPRKAAVAA
-825 VLARARARK
+825 ALARARARK
-834 KAGSE
+834 KAIGQA
-839 ESSEDSGDQEKA
+839 SSEDSGSQEKA
-851 LKSEEER
+851 AKSEEER

>member
-13 GKTWGFHGGIHPAE
+13 GKTWRFHGGIHPAE
-27 HKKESSETPI
+27 HKDESSETQV

-59 VVVKTGDYVRKG
+59 IVVKTGDYVRKG
-71 DPLTRSSGRRDLPV
+71 DPLTKSSGRRDLPV

-91 TIGKIGLHTAP
+91 TIAKIGLHTAP
-102 HQSGLP
+102 HQSGLE

-127 VADFRTK
+127 IEDFRTRS
-134 TPEELLSII
+134 PEDLLSII
-143 HQAGIAGMGGAGFP
+143 HSAGIAGMGGAGFP

-189 MREKAEE
+189 MRERAEE
-196 IVEGIRILQYILKPE
+196 IVEGIRILKYILKPE
-211 VTIIAIEDNKPEA
+211 VAIIAIEDNKPEA
-224 AEAVRKCVTSEDD
+224 AKAIKDAVKEEDD

-299 VVTVTG
+299 IVTVTG
-305 NNFGRKGNFIVP
+305 NNFGRRGNFIVP
-317 FGTPVRHILDKCGW
+317 FGTPVRHILDKCQW

-357 TKTVNCVFSP
+357 TKTINCVFSP

-409 EAIQRERI
+409 EAVQRERI

-442 AKAKIREESAEAR
+442 AKARIREESAEAR

-480 RIAALKETSAAKAE
+480 RIAALKEGASTT
-494 SSAASANAAAEATK
+494 ASAGT
-508 AETAASASHEAV
+508 TAHASASAAENTAAK
-520 TAKPKSAALAAALAR
+520 TADSAANIEERKTGTAAKPKSSALAAALAR
-535 AKAAKARQEAESKA
+535 AKTKKAEVNKQP
-549 GASETAADAG
+549 ASETSG
-559 AERGASDAPAANGA
+559 SNTPETSAP
-573 ISASAESQGTQAAS
+573 E
-587 AKSRALAAALARAK
+587 AKS
-601 ARKAES
+601 ES
-607 TDRAEGYGKADST
+607 
-620 DKAEVHDK
+620 
-628 AEGTDK
+628 
-634 AEVHDKAEGS
+634 GS
-644 GTSSSEAREQGAAA
+644 R
-658 PAARPESSAKS
+658 S

-684 AESGDNV
+684 QESSSGADEKAAAPV
-691 QAEVSAA
+691 SQQERKEPAADADAPDPRRAALAAALARAKARKQAQSADEPEGKVSEKDESALNTESSSKVPA
-698 EAPQADPKKAAV
+698 ADPKKAAV

-724 AAGESAG
+724 SGESTVRSG
-731 SSRAGTGAEA
+731 SGEVSKPDAI
-741 EAKAKAKEP
+741 EAKTSPDTPETNKTP
-750 SGSAK
+750 
-755 AASSDPKK
+755 AADPKK

-776 KQAEYSAQHTAEAA
+776 KQAESAPDGSQKASEESVHREEKASSAESIGS
-790 PENSVKGSGADESA
+790 SVKA
-804 GGAASPVKA
+804 P
-813 AAADPRKAAVAA
+813 AADPRKAAVAA
-825 VLARARARK
+825 ALARARAK
-834 KAGSE
+834 KYAASVSGNSRAPADKSGE
-839 ESSEDSGDQEKA
+839 ES
-851 LKSEEER
+851 

>member
-13 GKTWGFHGGIHPAE
+13 GKTWRFHGGIHPAE
-27 HKKESSETPI
+27 HKDESAVTPI

-59 VVVKTGDYVRKG
+59 ICVKVGDYVRKG
-71 DPLTRSSGRRDLPV
+71 DLLTRSSGRRDLPV

-91 TIGKIGLHTAP
+91 TIAKIGLHTAP
-102 HQSGLP
+102 HQSGLE
-108 DLEITIT
+108 DIEITIT

-127 VADFRTK
+127 IGDFRTK
-134 TPEELLSII
+134 SPEELLSII
-143 HQAGIAGMGGAGFP
+143 HNAGIAGMGGAGFP

-196 IVEGIRILQYILKPE
+196 IVEGIRILKYILKPE
-211 VTIIAIEDNKPEA
+211 VAIIAIEDNKPEA
-224 AEAVRKCVTSEDD
+224 AKAIKDAVREDDD

-299 VVTVTG
+299 IVTITG
-305 NNFGRKGNFIVP
+305 KNFGRKGNFIVP
-317 FGTPVRHILDKCGW
+317 FGTPVRHILDKCVW

-357 TKTVNCVFSP
+357 TKTINCVFSP

-442 AKAKIREESAEAR
+442 AKARIREESAEAR

-480 RIAALKETSAAKAE
+480 RIAALKESAAPKTDAP
-494 SSAASANAAAEATK
+494 ASENAPLPP
-508 AETAASASHEAV
+508 AASASGKATKQAAGHAEAA
-520 TAKPKSAALAAALAR
+520 AKPKSAALAAALAR
-535 AKAAKARQEAESKA
+535 AKAAKAKNEAQSKDGSA
-549 GASETAADAG
+549 LTADAG
-559 AERGASDAPAANGA
+559 AHAADGSSQTASSSE
-573 ISASAESQGTQAAS
+573 SASPSAAS
-587 AKSRALAAALARAK
+587 AKEAESQSSAVGNAKSKALATALARAK
-601 ARKAES
+601 ARKAAES
-607 TDRAEGYGKADST
+607 
-620 DKAEVHDK
+620 
-628 AEGTDK
+628 
-634 AEVHDKAEGS
+634 GS
-644 GTSSSEAREQGAAA
+644 SDNNGIQSKEQDAAA
-658 PAARPESSAKS
+658 HQSKPAASAKS

-676 AKARARKA
+676 AKARARK
-684 AESGDNV
+684 
-691 QAEVSAA
+691 QAEADGEDSGKTEERNAAAGSSGASA
-698 EAPQADPKKAAV
+698 EASKADPKKAAV

-724 AAGESAG
+724 SGETPESAG
-731 SSRAGTGAEA
+731 NDGANKA
-741 EAKAKAKEP
+741 ESLQTKAPADARETADAP
-750 SGSAK
+750 SA
-755 AASSDPKK
+755 DPKK

-776 KQAEYSAQHTAEAA
+776 KQAALGDINQDQAA
-790 PENSVKGSGADESA
+790 NSGKE
-804 GGAASPVKA
+804 
-813 AAADPRKAAVAA
+813 
-825 VLARARARK
+825 
-834 KAGSE
+834 
-839 ESSEDSGDQEKA
+839 Q
-851 LKSEEER
+851 

>member
-13 GKTWGFHGGIHPAE
+13 GKTWRFHGGIHPAE
-27 HKKESSETPI
+27 HKDESSESPI

-59 VVVKTGDYVRKG
+59 IVVKTGDYVRKG

-91 TIGKIGLHTAP
+91 TIAKIGLHTAP
-102 HQSGLP
+102 HQSGLE

-127 VADFRTK
+127 VPDFRTK
-134 TPEELLSII
+134 TPDELLSII
-143 HQAGIAGMGGAGFP
+143 HSAGIAGMGGAGFP
-157 ADQKIAGAVGKT
+157 ADQKISGAIGKT

-189 MREKAEE
+189 MREKAAE
-196 IVEGIRILQYILKPE
+196 IIEGVRILQYILKPE
-211 VTIIAIEDNKPEA
+211 VTLIAIEDNKKEA
-224 AEAVRKCVTSEDD
+224 AKAIESAVSEGDD

-299 VVTVTG
+299 IVTVTG
-305 NNFGRKGNFIVP
+305 KNFGRKGNFIVP
-317 FGTPVRHILDKCGW
+317 FGTPVRHILDKCQW

-442 AKAKIREESAEAR
+442 AKARLREESAEAR

-480 RIAALKETSAAKAE
+480 RIAALKEGAAPKPAASTSSSAATSASGAATATGAPAQAVKPSETAAKPKSAALVAALARAKAAKAKAEGENKAE
-494 SSAASANAAAEATK
+494 SKPVVSGTEANAAAEKSEVAGS
-508 AETAASASHEAV
+508 AVAGSPNAASQGAAAGS
-520 TAKPKSAALAAALAR
+520 AKSKALAAALAR
-535 AKAAKARQEAESKA
+535 AKAKKAAESA
-549 GASETAADAG
+549 SSGASESQDKGQDTAA
-559 AERGASDAPAANGA
+559 AEVKPAA
-573 ISASAESQGTQAAS
+573 
-587 AKSRALAAALARAK
+587 
-601 ARKAES
+601 
-607 TDRAEGYGKADST
+607 
-620 DKAEVHDK
+620 V
-628 AEGTDK
+628 
-634 AEVHDKAEGS
+634 
-644 GTSSSEAREQGAAA
+644 
-658 PAARPESSAKS
+658 AKS

-676 AKARARKA
+676 AKARARKQAEAAGGDSGKTAEPNKA
-684 AESGDNV
+684 AESSG
-691 QAEVSAA
+691 ESA
-698 EAPQADPKKAAV
+698 EASEANPKKAAI

-724 AAGESAG
+724 SGASAESAG
-731 SSRAGTGAEA
+731 NSQENMSESAET
-741 EAKAKAKEP
+741 KASDDARK
-750 SGSAK
+750 SAD
-755 AASSDPKK
+755 ASSANPKK

-776 KQAEYSAQHTAEAA
+776 KQAEAASTSPEKAAEEPAR
-790 PENSVKGSGADESA
+790 SA
-804 GGAASPVKA
+804 GTTESPESSVSSAKA
-813 AAADPRKAAVAA
+813 PAADSRKAAVAA
-825 VLARARARK
+825 ALARARAK
-834 KAGSE
+834 KNAAAA
-839 ESSEDSGDQEKA
+839 SSNNQDQA
-851 LKSEEER
+851 AVREEEQ

>member
-13 GKTWGFHGGIHPAE
+13 GKTWRFHGGIHPAE
-27 HKKESSETPI
+27 HKDESSETPV

-59 VVVKTGDYVRKG
+59 IVVKVGDYVRKG
-71 DPLTRSSGRRDLPV
+71 DPLTKSSGRRDLPV

-91 TIGKIGLHTAP
+91 TIAKIGLHTAP
-102 HQSGLP
+102 HQSGLE
-108 DLEITIT
+108 DIEITIT

-127 VADFRTK
+127 IEDFRTRS
-134 TPEELLSII
+134 PQDLLSII
-143 HQAGIAGMGGAGFP
+143 HNAGIAGMGGAGFP

-189 MREKAEE
+189 MRESAAE
-196 IVEGIRILQYILKPE
+196 IVEGIRILQYILKPN
-211 VTIIAIEDNKPEA
+211 VAIIAIEDNKKEA
-224 AEAVRKCVTSEDD
+224 AEAIRKCVAPEDD

-290 EDDEPLVER
+290 EDDEPLIER
-299 VVTVTG
+299 IVTVTG
-305 NNFGRKGNFIVP
+305 KNFGRKGNFIVP

-331 HGEARNELILG
+331 HGEAKNELILG

-409 EAIQRERI
+409 EAVQRERI

-431 SRIPLVRYIRI
+431 SRIPLVRFIRI
-442 AKAKIREESAEAR
+442 AKARIREESAEAW

-480 RIAALKETSAAKAE
+480 RIAALKEGASTT
-494 SSAASANAAAEATK
+494 ASAGT
-508 AETAASASHEAV
+508 TAHASASAAENTAAK
-520 TAKPKSAALAAALAR
+520 TADSAANIEERKTGTAAKPKSSALAAALAR
-535 AKAAKARQEAESKA
+535 AKAKKAEVNKQP
-549 GASETAADAG
+549 ASETSG
-559 AERGASDAPAANGA
+559 SNTPETSAP
-573 ISASAESQGTQAAS
+573 E
-587 AKSRALAAALARAK
+587 AKS
-601 ARKAES
+601 ES
-607 TDRAEGYGKADST
+607 
-620 DKAEVHDK
+620 
-628 AEGTDK
+628 
-634 AEVHDKAEGS
+634 GS
-644 GTSSSEAREQGAAA
+644 R
-658 PAARPESSAKS
+658 S

-684 AESGDNV
+684 QESSSGADEKAAAPV
-691 QAEVSAA
+691 SQQERKEPAADADAPDPRRAALAAALARAKARKQAQSADEPEGKVSEKDEAA
-698 EAPQADPKKAAV
+698 LNTESSSKVPAADPKKAAV

-724 AAGESAG
+724 SGESTVRSG
-731 SSRAGTGAEA
+731 SGEVSKPDAI
-741 EAKAKAKEP
+741 EAKTSPDTPETNKTP
-750 SGSAK
+750 
-755 AASSDPKK
+755 AADPKK
-763 AALAAALARAKAR
+763 AALAEALARAKAR
-776 KQAEYSAQHTAEAA
+776 KQAESAPDGSQKASEESVHGEEKARSAESIGS
-790 PENSVKGSGADESA
+790 SVKA
-804 GGAASPVKA
+804 P
-813 AAADPRKAAVAA
+813 AADPRKAAVAA
-825 VLARARARK
+825 ALARARAK
-834 KAGSE
+834 KYAASVSGNSRAPADKSGE
-839 ESSEDSGDQEKA
+839 ES
-851 LKSEEER
+851 

>member
-13 GKTWGFHGGIHPAE
+13 GKTWRFHGGIHPAE
-27 HKKESSETPI
+27 HKDESSESPI

-59 VVVKTGDYVRKG
+59 IVVKTGDYVRKG

-91 TIGKIGLHTAP
+91 TIAKIGLHTAP
-102 HQSGLP
+102 HQSGLE

-115 PDGKDEWRERHP
+115 PDGKNEWRERHP
-127 VADFRTK
+127 VEDFRTR
-134 TPEELLSII
+134 TPEELLSVI
-143 HQAGIAGMGGAGFP
+143 HNAGIAGMGGAGFP
-157 ADQKIAGAVGKT
+157 ADQKIVGAVGKT

-189 MREKAEE
+189 MRESAAE
-196 IVEGIRILQYILKPE
+196 IIEGVRILQYILKPE
-211 VTIIAIEDNKPEA
+211 VAIIAIEDNKPEA
-224 AEAVRKCVTSEDD
+224 AQAIKDAVREDDD

-290 EDDEPLVER
+290 EDDEPLIER
-299 VVTVTG
+299 IVTVTG
-305 NNFGRKGNFIVP
+305 KNFGRKGNFIVP

-331 HGEARNELILG
+331 HGEAKNELILG

-409 EAIQRERI
+409 EAVQRERI

-431 SRIPLVRYIRI
+431 SRIPLVRFIRI
-442 AKAKIREESAEAR
+442 AKARIREESAEAW

-480 RIAALKETSAAKAE
+480 RIAALKEGASTT
-494 SSAASANAAAEATK
+494 ASAGT
-508 AETAASASHEAV
+508 TAHASASAAENTAAK
-520 TAKPKSAALAAALAR
+520 TADSAANIEERKTGTAAKPKSSALAAALAR
-535 AKAAKARQEAESKA
+535 AKAKKAEVNKQP
-549 GASETAADAG
+549 ASETSG
-559 AERGASDAPAANGA
+559 SNTPETSAP
-573 ISASAESQGTQAAS
+573 E
-587 AKSRALAAALARAK
+587 AKS
-601 ARKAES
+601 ES
-607 TDRAEGYGKADST
+607 
-620 DKAEVHDK
+620 
-628 AEGTDK
+628 
-634 AEVHDKAEGS
+634 GS
-644 GTSSSEAREQGAAA
+644 R
-658 PAARPESSAKS
+658 S

-684 AESGDNV
+684 QESSSGADEKAAAPV
-691 QAEVSAA
+691 SQQERKEPAADADAPDPRRAALAAALARAKARKQAQSADEPEGKA
-698 EAPQADPKKAAV
+698 SGKDEAALNTESSSKVPAADPKKAAV
-710 AAALAKARARKAAE
+710 AAALAKARARKAHE
-724 AAGESAG
+724 SGESTVSSG
-731 SSRAGTGAEA
+731 SGEVSKPDAI
-741 EAKAKAKEP
+741 EAKTSPDAPETNKTP
-750 SGSAK
+750 
-755 AASSDPKK
+755 AADPKK

-776 KQAEYSAQHTAEAA
+776 KQAESAPDGSQKASE
-790 PENSVKGSGADESA
+790 ESVKGEEKASSAESIGSSA
-804 GGAASPVKA
+804 KA
-813 AAADPRKAAVAA
+813 PAADPRKAAVAA
-825 VLARARARK
+825 ALARARAK
-834 KAGSE
+834 KNTASGSGNSRAPADKSGE
-839 ESSEDSGDQEKA
+839 ES
-851 LKSEEER
+851 

>member
-13 GKTWGFHGGIHPAE
+13 GKTWRFHGGIHPAE
-27 HKKESSETPI
+27 HKDESSETPV

-59 VVVKTGDYVRKG
+59 IVVKTGDYVRKG

-91 TIGKIGLHTAP
+91 TIAKIGLHTAP
-102 HQSGLP
+102 HQSGLE

-127 VADFRTK
+127 IADFRTK
-134 TPEELLSII
+134 SPEELLSVI
-143 HQAGIAGMGGAGFP
+143 HNAGIAGMGGAGFP

-189 MREKAEE
+189 MREKAAE
-196 IVEGIRILQYILKPE
+196 IVEGIRILKYILKPE
-211 VTIIAIEDNKPEA
+211 VAIIAIEDNKPEA
-224 AEAVRKCVTSEDD
+224 AKAIKDAVREDDD

-299 VVTVTG
+299 IVTVTG

-317 FGTPVRHILDKCGW
+317 FGTPVRHILDKCEW

-357 TKTVNCVFSP
+357 TKTINCVFSP
-367 DSTEVM
+367 DSSEVM

-442 AKAKIREESAEAR
+442 AKARIREESAEAR

-480 RIAALKETSAAKAE
+480 RIAALKESSAPKADSAAATANNEQEAQK
-494 SSAASANAAAEATK
+494 SASAAAENT
-508 AETAASASHEAV
+508 S
-520 TAKPKSAALAAALAR
+520 KPRSAALAAALAR
-535 AKAAKARQEAESKA
+535 AKAAKAKNEAQGN
-549 GASETAADAG
+549 GAALTSDAG
-559 AERGASDAPAANGA
+559 AAAGGSRA
-573 ISASAESQGTQAAS
+573 ASASAAS
-587 AKSRALAAALARAK
+587 SKEAEAPGNTVSDTRSRALAAALARAK
-601 ARKAES
+601 AKKASES
-607 TDRAEGYGKADST
+607 GSSVSPEAKDTDQEAAGSQTRPAST
-620 DKAEVHDK
+620 
-628 AEGTDK
+628 
-634 AEVHDKAEGS
+634 
-644 GTSSSEAREQGAAA
+644 
-658 PAARPESSAKS
+658 AKS

-684 AESGDNV
+684 TESS
-691 QAEVSAA
+691 QAG
-698 EAPQADPKKAAV
+698 KA
-710 AAALAKARARKAAE
+710 
-724 AAGESAG
+724 S
-731 SSRAGTGAEA
+731 EA
-741 EAKAKAKEP
+741 EAKP
-750 SGSAK
+750 SADVPK
-755 AASSDPKK
+755 TAAADPKK
-763 AALAAALARAKAR
+763 AALAVALARAKAR
-776 KQAEYSAQHTAEAA
+776 KQAESAHQGTAEPPAN
-790 PENSVKGSGADESA
+790 PDKSEESSESA
-804 GGAASPVKA
+804 GRSTSSADAPS
-813 AAADPRKAAVAA
+813 ADPMKAAVAA
-825 VLARARARK
+825 ALARARARK
-834 KAGSE
+834 QPASQNSNNQAQAAKR
-839 ESSEDSGDQEKA
+839 
-851 LKSEEER
+851 EEEQ

>member
-13 GKTWGFHGGIHPAE
+13 GKTWRFHGGIHPAE
-27 HKKESSETPI
+27 HKDESSGTPI

-59 VVVKTGDYVRKG
+59 VCVKVGDYVKKG

-91 TIGKIGLHTAP
+91 TIAKIGLHTAP

-115 PDGKDEWRERHP
+115 PDGKDEWRERNP
-127 VADFRTK
+127 IKDFKTK
-134 TPEELLSII
+134 TPEELLHII
-143 HQAGIAGMGGAGFP
+143 HSAGIAGMGGAGFP

-189 MREKAEE
+189 MREKAAE
-196 IVEGIRILQYILKPE
+196 IIEGVRILQYILKPE
-211 VTIIAIEDNKPEA
+211 VTLIAIEDNKKEA
-224 AEAVRKCVTSEDD
+224 AKAIESAVSEGDD

-290 EDDEPLVER
+290 EDDEPLIER
-299 VVTVTG
+299 IVTVTG
-305 NNFGRKGNFIVP
+305 KNFGRKGNFIVP

-331 HGEARNELILG
+331 HGEAKNELILG
-342 GPMMGFTVPTPDVSV
+342 GPMMGFTIPTPDVSV
-357 TKTVNCVFSP
+357 TKTINCVFSP

-442 AKAKIREESAEAR
+442 AKARLREESAEAR

-480 RIAALKETSAAKAE
+480 RIAALKEGAAPKP
-494 SSAASANAAAEATK
+494 AAPVSDTAS
-508 AETAASASHEAV
+508 TAASGAAAAAAAGASAEALKASEAA
-520 TAKPKSAALAAALAR
+520 AKPKSAALAAALAR
-535 AKAAKARQEAESKA
+535 AKAAKAKNGAAESTGSKTVASEAQANAAAEKYEVA
-549 GASETAADAG
+549 GAAAAG
-559 AERGASDAPAANGA
+559 AQNAA
-573 ISASAESQGTQAAS
+573 SQGAAAGS
-587 AKSRALAAALARAK
+587 ARSKALAAALARAK
-601 ARKAES
+601 AKKAAENSSSVARES
-607 TDRAEGYGKADST
+607 QDQEQGSD
-620 DKAEVHDK
+620 
-628 AEGTDK
+628 
-634 AEVHDKAEGS
+634 GS
-644 GTSSSEAREQGAAA
+644 GAK
-658 PAARPESSAKS
+658 PAASAKS

-676 AKARARKA
+676 AKARARKQAEAAGGDSVKAAEANKA
-684 AESGDNV
+684 AESSG
-691 QAEVSAA
+691 ESAA
-698 EAPQADPKKAAV
+698 ASEANPKKAAV

-724 AAGESAG
+724 SGTAAESAG
-731 SSRAGTGAEA
+731 NREENRSESS
-741 EAKAKAKEP
+741 EAKASPDAQK
-750 SGSAK
+750 SAD
-755 AASSDPKK
+755 ASSADPKK

-776 KQAEYSAQHTAEAA
+776 KQAEPASNA
-790 PENSVKGSGADESA
+790 PEKTVEEPDKSA
-804 GGAASPVKA
+804 GTNESPESPGPSEKA
-813 AAADPRKAAVAA
+813 PAADPRKAAVAA
-825 VLARARARK
+825 ALARARAK
-834 KAGSE
+834 KQSA
-839 ESSEDSGDQEKA
+839 SGNSTKQDQA
-851 LKSEEER
+851 ARREEEQ
-858 APSEENK
+858 APSEGNK

>member
-13 GKTWGFHGGIHPAE
+13 GKTWRFHGGIHPAE
-27 HKKESSETPI
+27 HKDESSETPV

-59 VVVKTGDYVRKG
+59 IVVKVGDYVRKG

-102 HQSGLP
+102 HQSGLE

-127 VADFRTK
+127 IGDFRTK
-134 TPEELLSII
+134 SPEELLSII
-143 HQAGIAGMGGAGFP
+143 HNAGIAGMGGAGFP

-189 MREKAEE
+189 MRESAAE
-196 IVEGIRILQYILKPE
+196 IVEGVRILQYILKPE
-211 VTIIAIEDNKPEA
+211 VAIIAIEDNKPEA
-224 AEAVRKCVTSEDD
+224 AQAIKDAVKEEDD
-237 IIVRVLETR
+237 IIVRILETR

-290 EDDEPLVER
+290 EDDEPLIER
-299 VVTVTG
+299 IVTVTG
-305 NNFGRKGNFIVP
+305 KNFGRKGNFIVP
-317 FGTPVRHILDKCGW
+317 FGTPVRHILDKCKW

-357 TKTVNCVFSP
+357 TKTINCVFSP

-442 AKAKIREESAEAR
+442 AKARLREEAAEAR

-480 RIAALKETSAAKAE
+480 RIAALKETSAPKAD
-494 SSAASANAAAEATK
+494 STAAAGVTA
-508 AETAASASHEAV
+508 AAAAGNGAASASSAAG

-535 AKAAKARQEAESKA
+535 AKGRSLDGQTLAHLPHLMHSRGLSYDITSVLSGENTQLMVFVTETSGVGTVKPIIGPPKMSSFL
-549 GASETAADAG
+549 ASPCHWHLSRIWRTG
-559 AERGASDAPAANGA
+559 VPNG
-573 ISASAESQGTQAAS
+573 TM
-587 AKSRALAAALARAK
+587 KFPRLPKLFPVTVTTL
-601 ARKAES
+601 S
-607 TDRAEGYGKADST
+607 TKG
-620 DKAEVHDK
+620 
-628 AEGTDK
+628 
-634 AEVHDKAEGS
+634 
-644 GTSSSEAREQGAAA
+644 SSSSTARFIAYVVATFCISM
-658 PAARPESSAKS
+658 PKS
-669 AAVAAAL
+669 V
-676 AKARARKA
+676 
-684 AESGDNV
+684 
-691 QAEVSAA
+691 
-698 EAPQADPKKAAV
+698 
-710 AAALAKARARKAAE
+710 
-724 AAGESAG
+724 
-731 SSRAGTGAEA
+731 
-741 EAKAKAKEP
+741 
-750 SGSAK
+750 
-755 AASSDPKK
+755 
-763 AALAAALARAKAR
+763 
-776 KQAEYSAQHTAEAA
+776 
-790 PENSVKGSGADESA
+790 
-804 GGAASPVKA
+804 
-813 AAADPRKAAVAA
+813 
-825 VLARARARK
+825 
-834 KAGSE
+834 
-839 ESSEDSGDQEKA
+839 
-851 LKSEEER
+851 ER
-858 APSEENK
+858 LV

>member
-13 GKTWGFHGGIHPAE
+13 GKTWRFHGGIHPAE
-27 HKKESSETPI
+27 HKDESSETPV
-37 ERLEPAS
+37 ERLELAS

-59 VVVKTGDYVRKG
+59 IVVKAGDYVRKG

-91 TIGKIGLHTAP
+91 TIAKIGLHTAP
-102 HQSGLP
+102 HQSGLE

-127 VADFRTK
+127 IEDFRTK
-134 TPEELLSII
+134 SPQELLSII
-143 HQAGIAGMGGAGFP
+143 HNAGIAGMGGAGFP

-196 IVEGIRILQYILKPE
+196 IVEGIRILKYILKPE
-211 VTIIAIEDNKPEA
+211 VAIIAIEDNKPEA
-224 AEAVRKCVTSEDD
+224 ATAIKDAVREDDD

-299 VVTVTG
+299 IVTVTG
-305 NNFGRKGNFIVP
+305 NNFGRRGNFIVP
-317 FGTPVRHILDKCGW
+317 FGTPVRHILDKCQW

-357 TKTVNCVFSP
+357 TKTINCVFSP

-442 AKAKIREESAEAR
+442 AKARLREESAEAR

-480 RIAALKETSAAKAE
+480 RIAALKESAAPKTDAPASE
-494 SSAASANAAAEATK
+494 NASLSSAASASGKAPEQAAGPAEA
-508 AETAASASHEAV
+508 A
-520 TAKPKSAALAAALAR
+520 AKPKSAALAAALAR
-535 AKAAKARQEAESKA
+535 AKAAKAKNEAQSN
-549 GASETAADAG
+549 GAASQAATDAG
-559 AERGASDAPAANGA
+559 ANAADGASP
-573 ISASAESQGTQAAS
+573 AAS
-587 AKSRALAAALARAK
+587 ATSSKKDGAPSNAVSAAKSKAMAAALARAK
-601 ARKAES
+601 EKKAAES
-607 TDRAEGYGKADST
+607 G
-620 DKAEVHDK
+620 
-628 AEGTDK
+628 
-634 AEVHDKAEGS
+634 
-644 GTSSSEAREQGAAA
+644 SSEASGIQAKEQEATGPQSK
-658 PAARPESSAKS
+658 PASSTKS

-684 AESGDNV
+684 AESNEAHQSDC
-691 QAEVSAA
+691 SSA
-698 EAPQADPKKAAV
+698 EAPVADTKKAAV
-710 AAALAKARARKAAE
+710 AAALAKARARKSAEAVETNAESSQTCKAAE
-724 AAGESAG
+724 AETKPSADAQK
-731 SSRAGTGAEA
+731 SPDA
-741 EAKAKAKEP
+741 
-750 SGSAK
+750 
-755 AASSDPKK
+755 DPKK
-763 AALAAALARAKAR
+763 AALAAALARARAR
-776 KQAEYSAQHTAEAA
+776 KQAESAELSSAESPANPEKSTESGESTVSSTSSAEA
-790 PENSVKGSGADESA
+790 P
-804 GGAASPVKA
+804 
-813 AAADPRKAAVAA
+813 AADPRKAAVAA
-825 VLARARARK
+825 ALTRARARK
-834 KAGSE
+834 QPASGNSNSHAQSE
-839 ESSEDSGDQEKA
+839 RIG
-851 LKSEEER
+851 EEQ

>member
-13 GKTWGFHGGIHPAE
+13 GKTWRFHGGIHPAE
-27 HKKESSETPI
+27 HKDESSESPI

-59 VVVKTGDYVRKG
+59 VVVKIGDHVRKG

-91 TIGKIGLHTAP
+91 TIAKIGLHTAP
-102 HQSGLP
+102 HQSGLE

-127 VADFRTK
+127 IADFRTK
-134 TPEELLSII
+134 SPQELLSII

-196 IVEGIRILQYILKPE
+196 IVEGIRILKYILKPD
-211 VTIIAIEDNKPEA
+211 VAIIAIEDNKPEA
-224 AEAVRKCVTSEDD
+224 AKAISDAVKDDDD

-276 MQNVATTYAIKRAV
+276 MQNVATTYTIKRAV

-317 FGTPVRHILDKCGW
+317 FGTPVRHILDKCEW

-357 TKTVNCVFSP
+357 TKTINCVFSP

-431 SRIPLVRYIRI
+431 SRIPLVRFIRI
-442 AKAKIREESAEAR
+442 AKARIREESAEAR

-480 RIAALKETSAAKAE
+480 RIAALKETSVPKAD
-494 SSAASANAAAEATK
+494 S
-508 AETAASASHEAV
+508 TAASAGAAV
-520 TAKPKSAALAAALAR
+520 TAATAAGNGSAGTSASASSAAGTAKPKSAALAAALAR
-535 AKAAKARQEAESKA
+535 AKAQKAKEAAQNEA
-549 GASETAADAG
+549 AASNAAADAG
-559 AERGASDAPAANGA
+559 AASGAS
-573 ISASAESQGTQAAS
+573 QTAAS
-587 AKSRALAAALARAK
+587 ADVTSVSAEAQGSAAGSAKSKALAAALARAK
-601 ARKAES
+601 ARKA
-607 TDRAEGYGKADST
+607 AGN
-620 DKAEVHDK
+620 
-628 AEGTDK
+628 
-634 AEVHDKAEGS
+634 
-644 GTSSSEAREQGAAA
+644 GTSSSEAQEQEPAA
-658 PAARPESSAKS
+658 PAAKPEAGARS

-676 AKARARKA
+676 AMAKARKA
-684 AESGDNV
+684 AESGETPKADTHPDS
-691 QAEVSAA
+691 QAGGT
-698 EAPQADPKKAAV
+698 PKADPKKAAV
-710 AAALAKARARKAAE
+710 AAALA
-724 AAGESAG
+724 
-731 SSRAGTGAEA
+731 
-741 EAKAKAKEP
+741 
-750 SGSAK
+750 
-755 AASSDPKK
+755 
-763 AALAAALARAKAR
+763 
-776 KQAEYSAQHTAEAA
+776 
-790 PENSVKGSGADESA
+790 
-804 GGAASPVKA
+804 
-813 AAADPRKAAVAA
+813 
-825 VLARARARK
+825 RARARK
-834 KAGSE
+834 KAIGE
-839 ESSEDSGDQEKA
+839 ASSEDSGSHEKA
-851 LKSEEER
+851 AKSEEEP

>member
-13 GKTWGFHGGIHPAE
+13 GKTWRFHGGIHPAE

-59 VVVKTGDYVRKG
+59 VVVKAGDHVRKG

-91 TIGKIGLHTAP
+91 TIAKIGLHTAP
-102 HQSGLP
+102 HQSGLE

-127 VADFRTK
+127 IGDFRTK
-134 TPEELLSII
+134 SPEELLSII
-143 HQAGIAGMGGAGFP
+143 HNAGIAGMGGAGFP

-189 MREKAEE
+189 MRESAAE
-196 IVEGIRILQYILKPE
+196 IVEGVRILQYILKPE
-211 VTIIAIEDNKPEA
+211 VAIIAIEDNKPEA
-224 AEAVRKCVTSEDD
+224 AQAIKDAVREDDD

-299 VVTVTG
+299 IVTVTG
-305 NNFGRKGNFIVP
+305 KNFGRKGNFIVP

-331 HGEARNELILG
+331 HGEAKNELILG

-357 TKTVNCVFSP
+357 TKTINCVFSP

-442 AKAKIREESAEAR
+442 AKARLREEAAEAR

-480 RIAALKETSAAKAE
+480 RIAALKEGAAPKPATA
-494 SSAASANAAAEATK
+494 SSATLSPATSGAAA
-508 AETAASASHEAV
+508 AAADSPAQAVNSSESA
-520 TAKPKSAALAAALAR
+520 AKPKSAALAAALAR
-535 AKAAKARQEAESKA
+535 AKAAKAKSGAAEEGVNLS
-549 GASETAADAG
+549 GASGLDAG
-559 AERGASDAPAANGA
+559 AAAKPDVPAAAG
-573 ISASAESQGTQAAS
+573 AAS
-587 AKSRALAAALARAK
+587 GNASSENTAAGSARSKALAAALARAK
-601 ARKAES
+601 AKKAAES
-607 TDRAEGYGKADST
+607 VSAGA
-620 DKAEVHDK
+620 
-628 AEGTDK
+628 
-634 AEVHDKAEGS
+634 
-644 GTSSSEAREQGAAA
+644 SESQAQKQDAPEPEPK
-658 PAARPESSAKS
+658 PAANAKS

-676 AKARARKA
+676 AKARARKMAEAAGGDSGKTEPNKA
-684 AESGDNV
+684 AESSG
-691 QAEVSAA
+691 ESAA
-698 EAPQADPKKAAV
+698 ASGANPKKAAV

-724 AAGESAG
+724 SGAAAESAG
-731 SSRAGTGAEA
+731 NSQENTAQTPGATAPADAQKSADESSA
-741 EAKAKAKEP
+741 
-750 SGSAK
+750 
-755 AASSDPKK
+755 DPKK

-776 KQAEYSAQHTAEAA
+776 KQSEAASHAPEKAAEEPVKSAGTAES
-790 PENSVKGSGADESA
+790 PESSGSS
-804 GGAASPVKA
+804 
-813 AAADPRKAAVAA
+813 
-825 VLARARARK
+825 ARAPARIP
-834 KAGSE
+834 GRPPLPRRSRGHGQRN
-839 ESSEDSGDQEKA
+839 SLPQ
-851 LKSEEER
+851 L
-858 APSEENK
+858 

>member
-13 GKTWGFHGGIHPAE
+13 GKTWRFHGGIHPEE

-53 SGDAGT
+53 SGDSGT
-59 VVVKTGDYVRKG
+59 IVVRTGDYVRKG

-108 DLEITIT
+108 DLEITIA
-115 PDGKDEWRERHP
+115 PDGRDEWRERHP
-127 VADFRTK
+127 IADFRTK
-134 TPEELLSII
+134 SPQELLSII
-143 HQAGIAGMGGAGFP
+143 HNAGIAGMGGAGFP

-196 IVEGIRILQYILKPE
+196 IIEGIRILKHILRPE
-211 VTIIAIEDNKPEA
+211 VAIIAIENNKPEA
-224 AEAVRKCVTSEDD
+224 AKAISDAVREGDD

-290 EDDEPLVER
+290 KDDEPLVER

-317 FGTPVRHILDKCGW
+317 FGTPVRHILDKCEW
-331 HGEARNELILG
+331 RGEARNELILG

-357 TKTVNCVFSP
+357 TKTINCVFSP

-409 EAIQRERI
+409 KAVQRERI

-431 SRIPLVRYIRI
+431 SRIPLVRFIRI
-442 AKAKIREESAEAR
+442 AKARIREESAEAR

-480 RIAALKETSAAKAE
+480 RIAALKENAAPKAG
-494 SSAASANAAAEATK
+494 SAASNTAAAARD
-508 AETAASASHEAV
+508 AEKTASAEAQY
-520 TAKPKSAALAAALAR
+520 TSKPRSAALAAALAR
-535 AKAAKARQEAESKA
+535 AKAAKAKNATQGSDGAAQVSLSAAA
-549 GASETAADAG
+549 GSSQAASSSG
-559 AERGASDAPAANGA
+559 
-573 ISASAESQGTQAAS
+573 SASAATAKENGAQSSAAGS
-587 AKSRALAAALARAK
+587 AKSKALVAALARAK
-601 ARKAES
+601 AKKAAES
-607 TDRAEGYGKADST
+607 GSSGAQEAQSQTQ
-620 DKAEVHDK
+620 DKA
-628 AEGTDK
+628 
-634 AEVHDKAEGS
+634 
-644 GTSSSEAREQGAAA
+644 QGAAA
-658 PAARPESSAKS
+658 PLSKPAVSAKS

-684 AESGDNV
+684 AESSGPYTGDGK
-691 QAEVSAA
+691 SAP
-698 EAPQADPKKAAV
+698 APAADPKKAAV
-710 AAALAKARARKAAE
+710 AAALAKAMARKAQESGENKAEESQVRKAEEPAAAPSAE
-724 AAGESAG
+724 ALKPAV
-731 SSRAGTGAEA
+731 
-741 EAKAKAKEP
+741 P
-750 SGSAK
+750 
-755 AASSDPKK
+755 DPKK

-776 KQAEYSAQHTAEAA
+776 KQAVDSQQNA
-790 PENSVKGSGADESA
+790 PESTANPARGDESGASAGSGSSSA
-804 GGAASPVKA
+804 KAPAS
-813 AAADPRKAAVAA
+813 DPRKAAVAA
-825 VLARARARK
+825 ALARARAK
-834 KAGSE
+834 KQALTGNSNEAQPQDRGE
-839 ESSEDSGDQEKA
+839 EQA
-851 LKSEEER
+851 T
-858 APSEENK
+858 SEENK

>member
-13 GKTWGFHGGIHPAE
+13 GKTWRFHGGIHPAE
-27 HKKESSETPI
+27 HKDESSETPV

-59 VVVKTGDYVRKG
+59 IVVKAGDYVRKG

-91 TIGKIGLHTAP
+91 TIAKIGLHTAP
-102 HQSGLP
+102 HQSGLE
-108 DLEITIT
+108 DIEITIT

-127 VADFRTK
+127 IEDFRTK
-134 TPEELLSII
+134 SPQELLSII
-143 HQAGIAGMGGAGFP
+143 HNAGIAGMGGAGFP

-196 IVEGIRILQYILKPE
+196 IVEGIRILKYILKPE
-211 VTIIAIEDNKPEA
+211 VAIIAIEDNKPEA
-224 AEAVRKCVTSEDD
+224 ATAIKDAVREDDD

-299 VVTVTG
+299 IVTVTG
-305 NNFGRKGNFIVP
+305 NNFGRRGNFIVP
-317 FGTPVRHILDKCGW
+317 FGTPVRHILDKCQW

-357 TKTVNCVFSP
+357 TKTINCVFSP

-480 RIAALKETSAAKAE
+480 RIAALKESAAPKADAPASE
-494 SSAASANAAAEATK
+494 NAPLSSAASASVKAPEQAARP
-508 AETAASASHEAV
+508 AETAA
-520 TAKPKSAALAAALAR
+520 KPKNAALAAALAR
-535 AKAAKARQEAESKA
+535 AKAAKAKNEAQSKDGSA
-549 GASETAADAG
+549 LTADAG
-559 AERGASDAPAANGA
+559 AHAADGASQTA
-573 ISASAESQGTQAAS
+573 AAS
-587 AKSRALAAALARAK
+587 TSAASSKKDEAQSNAVSDAKSRALAAALARAK
-601 ARKAES
+601 AKKAAENGSSDNSGIQTKDQEAAGPQSKPASS
-607 TDRAEGYGKADST
+607 T
-620 DKAEVHDK
+620 
-628 AEGTDK
+628 
-634 AEVHDKAEGS
+634 
-644 GTSSSEAREQGAAA
+644 
-658 PAARPESSAKS
+658 KS

-676 AKARARKA
+676 AKARSRKA
-684 AESGDNV
+684 AESNEAHQSDC
-691 QAEVSAA
+691 SSA
-698 EAPQADPKKAAV
+698 EAPATAPKKAAV

-724 AAGESAG
+724 SGETPDSAG
-731 SSRAGTGAEA
+731 NGGANKAESV
-741 EAKAKAKEP
+741 EAKARDEAHETAGGP
-750 SGSAK
+750 STE
-755 AASSDPKK
+755 PKK
-763 AALAAALARAKAR
+763 AARAAALARAKAR
-776 KQAEYSAQHTAEAA
+776 KQAALGDINQDQAA
-790 PENSVKGSGADESA
+790 NSG
-804 GGAASPVKA
+804 
-813 AAADPRKAAVAA
+813 
-825 VLARARARK
+825 
-834 KAGSE
+834 E
-839 ESSEDSGDQEKA
+839 EQ
-851 LKSEEER
+851 

>member
-1 MDFEKIIAKIRA
+1 MDFEKIIAKIRS
-13 GKTWGFHGGIHPAE
+13 GKTWRFHGGIHPAE
-27 HKKESSETPI
+27 HKDESSETPV

-59 VVVKTGDYVRKG
+59 IVVKAGDYVRKG
-71 DPLTRSSGRRDLPV
+71 DLLTRSSGRRDLPV

-91 TIGKIGLHTAP
+91 TIAKIGLHTAP
-102 HQSGLP
+102 HQSGLE
-108 DLEITIT
+108 DIEITIT

-127 VADFRTK
+127 IADFRTK
-134 TPEELLSII
+134 SPEELLSVI
-143 HQAGIAGMGGAGFP
+143 HNAGIAGMGGAGFP

-196 IVEGIRILQYILKPE
+196 IVEGIRILKYILKPE
-211 VTIIAIEDNKPEA
+211 VAIIAIEDNKPEA
-224 AEAVRKCVTSEDD
+224 AKAIKDAVREDDD

-299 VVTVTG
+299 IVTVTG
-305 NNFGRKGNFIVP
+305 KNFGRKGNFIVP
-317 FGTPVRHILDKCGW
+317 FGTPVRHILDKCQW

-357 TKTVNCVFSP
+357 TKTINCVFSP

-442 AKAKIREESAEAR
+442 AKARIREESAEAR

-480 RIAALKETSAAKAE
+480 RIAALKESAAPKTDAPASENAPLSSAE
-494 SSAASANAAAEATK
+494 SASGKAPGQAAGPAEA
-508 AETAASASHEAV
+508 A
-520 TAKPKSAALAAALAR
+520 AKPKSAALAAALAR
-535 AKAAKARQEAESKA
+535 AKAAKAKNETKNVTEAAQA
-549 GASETAADAG
+549 GASANAAAGNSEAGTTAVTAAENSG
-559 AERGASDAPAANGA
+559 AKPAAG
-573 ISASAESQGTQAAS
+573 S

-601 ARKAES
+601 AKKAAES
-607 TDRAEGYGKADST
+607 G
-620 DKAEVHDK
+620 
-628 AEGTDK
+628 
-634 AEVHDKAEGS
+634 
-644 GTSSSEAREQGAAA
+644 SSESPASQDEENDTAEPEAK
-658 PAARPESSAKS
+658 PAASAKS

-684 AESGDNV
+684 AESGETPEMAGNDG
-691 QAEVSAA
+691 
-698 EAPQADPKKAAV
+698 P
-710 AAALAKARARKAAE
+710 AKA
-724 AAGESAG
+724 ES
-731 SSRAGTGAEA
+731 S
-741 EAKAKAKEP
+741 EAKAPADTNGTADRP
-750 SGSAK
+750 SAN
-755 AASSDPKK
+755 PKK

-776 KQAEYSAQHTAEAA
+776 KQAESASTVTKMAAEVPGKSAENGEKAESSGSSGKDHT
-790 PENSVKGSGADESA
+790 
-804 GGAASPVKA
+804 
-813 AAADPRKAAVAA
+813 ADPRKATVAA
-825 VLARARARK
+825 ALARARAK
-834 KAGSE
+834 KQSAAGNINKP
-839 ESSEDSGDQEKA
+839 DQATKSGDEQA
-851 LKSEEER
+851 H
-858 APSEENK
+858 SEENK

>member
-13 GKTWGFHGGIHPAE
+13 GKTWRFHGGIHPAE
-27 HKKESSETPI
+27 HKDESSETPVG
-37 ERLEPAS
+37 RLEPAS

-71 DPLTRSSGRRDLPV
+71 EPLTRSSGRRDLPV

-127 VADFRTK
+127 IEDFRTK
-134 TPEELLSII
+134 SPQELLSII
-143 HQAGIAGMGGAGFP
+143 HNAGIAGMGGAGFP

-189 MREKAEE
+189 MRERAEE
-196 IVEGIRILQYILKPE
+196 IVEGIRILQYILRPE

-224 AEAVRKCVTSEDD
+224 AEAVRKCVNPEDD

-299 VVTVTG
+299 IVTITG

-317 FGTPVRHILDKCGW
+317 FGTPVRHILDKCQW
-331 HGEARNELILG
+331 HGEAKNELILG

-367 DSTEVM
+367 DSSEVM

-442 AKAKIREESAEAR
+442 AKARIREESAEAR

-480 RIAALKETSAAKAE
+480 RIAALKETSAPKAG
-494 SSAASANAAAEATK
+494 SSAASATEKKTAAEGARKTVSAT
-508 AETAASASHEAV
+508 AQ

-549 GASETAADAG
+549 GASEAAADAG
-559 AERGASDAPAANGA
+559 TERRTSDAPATNGA

-587 AKSRALAAALARAK
+587 AKNRALAAALARAK
-601 ARKAES
+601 AKKAAES
-607 TDRAEGYGKADST
+607 GP
-620 DKAEVHDK
+620 
-628 AEGTDK
+628 
-634 AEVHDKAEGS
+634 S
-644 GTSSSEAREQGAAA
+644 GPHEEQNTEQEAATHEKK
-658 PAARPESSAKS
+658 PEAGAKS

-684 AESGDNV
+684 AESGENK
-691 QAEVSAA
+691 AESSH
-698 EAPQADPKKAAV
+698 ES
-710 AAALAKARARKAAE
+710 KAAE
-724 AAGESAG
+724 PESKPSADALKAPAA
-731 SSRAGTGAEA
+731 
-741 EAKAKAKEP
+741 
-750 SGSAK
+750 
-755 AASSDPKK
+755 DPKK

-776 KQAEYSAQHTAEAA
+776 KQAESNAQHASEAA
-790 PENSVKGSGADESA
+790 TENPMKSAGADEST
-804 GGAASPVKA
+804 GSETASAKTP
-813 AAADPRKAAVAA
+813 AADPRKAAVAA
-825 VLARARARK
+825 ALARARAK
-834 KAGSE
+834 KMVGSA
-839 ESSEDSGDQEKA
+839 DSNNQEQAVKN
-851 LKSEEER
+851 EEEP
-858 APSEENK
+858 ASPEENK

>member
-1 MDFEKIIAKIRA
+1 MDFEKIIAKIRS
-13 GKTWGFHGGIHPAE
+13 GKTWRFHGGIHPEE

-59 VVVKTGDYVRKG
+59 IVVKTGDHVRKG

-108 DLEITIT
+108 DLEITIS

-134 TPEELLSII
+134 IPEELLSII
-143 HQAGIAGMGGAGFP
+143 HSAGIAGMGGAGFP
-157 ADQKIAGAVGKT
+157 ADQKIAGAVGRT

-189 MREKAEE
+189 MREKAAE

-211 VTIIAIEDNKPEA
+211 VSIIAIEDNKPEA
-224 AEAVRKCVTSEDD
+224 AKAIGDAVREDD
-237 IIVRVLETR
+237 EIIVRVLETR

-299 VVTVTG
+299 IVTVTG

-317 FGTPVRHILDKCGW
+317 FGTPVRHILDRCEW

-357 TKTVNCVFSP
+357 TKTINCVFSP

-397 FALVKA
+397 FAIVKA

-431 SRIPLVRYIRI
+431 SRIPLVRFIRI
-442 AKAKIREESAEAR
+442 AKARLREESAEAR

-480 RIAALKETSAAKAE
+480 RITALNESATPKPEAADSV
-494 SSAASANAAAEATK
+494 
-508 AETAASASHEAV
+508 TAASQAAEKPTESANK
-520 TAKPKSAALAAALAR
+520 TAANPKSAALAAALAR
-535 AKAAKARQEAESKA
+535 AKAAKAKQQSESRQAGKPAAPETRTAEASS
-549 GASETAADAG
+549 GNTQSGSTAAG
-559 AERGASDAPAANGA
+559 
-573 ISASAESQGTQAAS
+573 S
-587 AKSRALAAALARAK
+587 AKSKALAAALARAK
-601 ARKAES
+601 AKKAAES
-607 TDRAEGYGKADST
+607 GHVSADSGNEAA
-620 DKAEVHDK
+620 AEQ
-628 AEGTDK
+628 T
-634 AEVHDKAEGS
+634 
-644 GTSSSEAREQGAAA
+644 A
-658 PAARPESSAKS
+658 PAAKPDALKKS

-684 AESGDNV
+684 AESGTERVAASGEDKAENNAGESAPDPRKAAIAAALARARARKQSQSASDEQIRASET
-691 QAEVSAA
+691 QA
-698 EAPQADPKKAAV
+698 APMSQEQSDATAADPKKAAV
-710 AAALAKARARKAAE
+710 AAALAKARARKQAVSAVKDSGEAQAAPRKSAGNRESSQSDSASAE
-724 AAGESAG
+724 A
-731 SSRAGTGAEA
+731 
-741 EAKAKAKEP
+741 P
-750 SGSAK
+750 
-755 AASSDPKK
+755 
-763 AALAAALARAKAR
+763 
-776 KQAEYSAQHTAEAA
+776 
-790 PENSVKGSGADESA
+790 
-804 GGAASPVKA
+804 
-813 AAADPRKAAVAA
+813 AADPGKAAVAA
-825 VLARARARK
+825 ALARARARK
-834 KAGSE
+834 QTASASGSSSQSQAAESVDKKSSPE
-839 ESSEDSGDQEKA
+839 ETE
-851 LKSEEER
+851 
-858 APSEENK
+858 

>member
-13 GKTWGFHGGIHPAE
+13 GKTWRFHGGIHPAE
-27 HKKESSETPI
+27 HKDESSESPI
-37 ERLEPAS
+37 DRLEPAS

-59 VVVKTGDYVRKG
+59 IVVKTGDYVRKG

-91 TIGKIGLHTAP
+91 TIAKIGLHTAP
-102 HQSGLP
+102 HQSGLE
-108 DLEITIT
+108 DIEITIT

-127 VADFRTK
+127 IEDFRTK
-134 TPEELLSII
+134 SPQELLSII
-143 HQAGIAGMGGAGFP
+143 HNAGIAGMGGAGFP

-196 IVEGIRILQYILKPE
+196 IVEGIRIIQYILKPE
-211 VTIIAIEDNKPEA
+211 VTLIAIEGNKPEA
-224 AEAVRKCVTSEDD
+224 AKAIKDAVREDDD

-290 EDDEPLVER
+290 VDDEPLVER
-299 VVTVTG
+299 IVTVTG

-317 FGTPVRHILDKCGW
+317 FGTPVRHILDKCQW
-331 HGEARNELILG
+331 HGEAKNELILG

-357 TKTVNCVFSP
+357 TKTINCVFSP
-367 DSTEVM
+367 DSSEVM

-442 AKAKIREESAEAR
+442 AKARIREESAEAR

-480 RIAALKETSAAKAE
+480 RIAALKESSAPKADSAAATATNEQEVQK
-494 SSAASANAAAEATK
+494 SVSAAAENT
-508 AETAASASHEAV
+508 S
-520 TAKPKSAALAAALAR
+520 KPRSAALAAALAR
-535 AKAAKARQEAESKA
+535 AKAAKAKNGQKNETEATQA
-549 GASETAADAG
+549 GASANAASGNSRAGTAAVTAAENYGAKPSAG
-559 AERGASDAPAANGA
+559 
-573 ISASAESQGTQAAS
+573 S
-587 AKSRALAAALARAK
+587 AKSKALAAALARAK
-601 ARKAES
+601 AKKAAES
-607 TDRAEGYGKADST
+607 
-620 DKAEVHDK
+620 
-628 AEGTDK
+628 
-634 AEVHDKAEGS
+634 GS
-644 GTSSSEAREQGAAA
+644 SGAPASQDEEKDTAA
-658 PAARPESSAKS
+658 PEAKPAASAKS

-684 AESGDNV
+684 AESGPAPERSGNKDANK
-691 QAEVSAA
+691 AESSETKSSPASH
-698 EAPQADPKKAAV
+698 ETAD
-710 AAALAKARARKAAE
+710 
-724 AAGESAG
+724 
-731 SSRAGTGAEA
+731 
-741 EAKAKAKEP
+741 
-750 SGSAK
+750 
-755 AASSDPKK
+755 AASLAPKK
-763 AALAAALARAKAR
+763 AALVAALARAKAR
-776 KQAEYSAQHTAEAA
+776 KQAESASTVTKMAA
-790 PENSVKGSGADESA
+790 GV
-804 GGAASPVKA
+804 PVKSA
-813 AAADPRKAAVAA
+813 ENGEKAESSGSSGKDHTADPRKAAVAA
-825 VLARARARK
+825 ALARARAK
-834 KAGSE
+834 KQSAAGNINKP
-839 ESSEDSGDQEKA
+839 DQAAKSGDEQ
-851 LKSEEER
+851 

>member
-13 GKTWGFHGGIHPAE
+13 GKTWRFHGGIHPAE
-27 HKKESSETPI
+27 HKDESSGTPI

-59 VVVKTGDYVRKG
+59 VCVKVGDYVRKG

-91 TIGKIGLHTAP
+91 TIERIGLHTAP

-127 VADFRTK
+127 VPDFRTK
-134 TPEELLSII
+134 TPDELLHII
-143 HQAGIAGMGGAGFP
+143 HSAGIAGMGGAGFP

-196 IVEGIRILQYILKPE
+196 IIEGVRILQYILKPE
-211 VTIIAIEDNKPEA
+211 VAIIAIEDNKKEA
-224 AEAVRKCVTSEDD
+224 AKAIEEAVSESDD

-305 NNFGRKGNFIVP
+305 KNFGQKGNFIVP
-317 FGTPVRHILDKCGW
+317 FGTPVRHILDKCEW
-331 HGEARNELILG
+331 HGEAKNELILG
-342 GPMMGFTVPTPDVSV
+342 GPMMGFTIPTPDVSV
-357 TKTVNCVFSP
+357 TKTINCVFSP

-431 SRIPLVRYIRI
+431 SRIPLVRFIRI
-442 AKAKIREESAEAR
+442 AKARIREESAEAR

-480 RIAALKETSAAKAE
+480 RIAALKEGAAPKPAE
-494 SSAASANAAAEATK
+494 SASDTVSHATSGAAAADGAP
-508 AETAASASHEAV
+508 AETLKTSETA
-520 TAKPKSAALAAALAR
+520 AKPKSAALAAALAR
-535 AKAAKARQEAESKA
+535 AKAAKAKSGTAEQEGNLSGASGAEA
-549 GASETAADAG
+549 GAAAKPEVQAAAGAASGNASSENTAAK
-559 AERGASDAPAANGA
+559 
-573 ISASAESQGTQAAS
+573 S
-587 AKSRALAAALARAK
+587 AKSKALAAALARAK
-601 ARKAES
+601 AKKAAES
-607 TDRAEGYGKADST
+607 ASSDTIESQ
-620 DKAEVHDK
+620 DKGQD
-628 AEGTDK
+628 T
-634 AEVHDKAEGS
+634 
-644 GTSSSEAREQGAAA
+644 AAA
-658 PAARPESSAKS
+658 VAKPAADAKS

-676 AKARARKA
+676 AKARARKQAEAAGGNSVKTLESNKA
-684 AESGDNV
+684 AESSG
-691 QAEVSAA
+691 ESAA
-698 EAPQADPKKAAV
+698 VSEAKSKKAAV

-724 AAGESAG
+724 SRVAAESAG
-731 SSRAGTGAEA
+731 NSQENRGESSEDKASPDAQKSAE
-741 EAKAKAKEP
+741 
-750 SGSAK
+750 SSSA
-755 AASSDPKK
+755 ADPKK

-776 KQAEYSAQHTAEAA
+776 KQAASRAPGKSAE
-790 PENSVKGSGADESA
+790 E
-804 GGAASPVKA
+804 PVKSA
-813 AAADPRKAAVAA
+813 ETALSPESSGSSAKAPAADPRKAAVAA
-825 VLARARARK
+825 ALARARAEKQAEPRK
-834 KAGSE
+834 
-839 ESSEDSGDQEKA
+839 SSTGLSAESGDKE
-851 LKSEEER
+851 S
-858 APSEENK
+858 PSEENK

>member
-13 GKTWGFHGGIHPAE
+13 GKTWRFHGGIHPAE
-27 HKKESSETPI
+27 HKDESSETPV

-59 VVVKTGDYVRKG
+59 IVVKAGDYVRKG

-91 TIGKIGLHTAP
+91 TIAKIGLHTAP
-102 HQSGLP
+102 HQSGLE
-108 DLEITIT
+108 DIEITIT

-127 VADFRTK
+127 IEDFRTK
-134 TPEELLSII
+134 SPQELLSII
-143 HQAGIAGMGGAGFP
+143 HNAGIAGMGGAGFP

-196 IVEGIRILQYILKPE
+196 IVEGIRILKYILKPE
-211 VTIIAIEDNKPEA
+211 VAIIAIEDNKPEA
-224 AEAVRKCVTSEDD
+224 ATAIKDAVREDDD

-299 VVTVTG
+299 IVTVTG
-305 NNFGRKGNFIVP
+305 NNFGRRGNFIVP
-317 FGTPVRHILDKCGW
+317 FGTPVRHILDKCQW

-357 TKTVNCVFSP
+357 TKTINCVFSP

-480 RIAALKETSAAKAE
+480 RIAALKESAAPKADAPASE
-494 SSAASANAAAEATK
+494 NAPLSSAASASGKAPEQAAGPAE
-508 AETAASASHEAV
+508 SA
-520 TAKPKSAALAAALAR
+520 AKPKSAALAAALAR
-535 AKAAKARQEAESKA
+535 AKAAKEKNESES
-549 GASETAADAG
+549 G
-559 AERGASDAPAANGA
+559 APAAQTDNA
-573 ISASAESQGTQAAS
+573 ASASAVSSQAGTASVAAAENSGAKPAAGS
-587 AKSRALAAALARAK
+587 AKSKALAAALARAK
-601 ARKAES
+601 AKKAPES
-607 TDRAEGYGKADST
+607 GS
-620 DKAEVHDK
+620 
-628 AEGTDK
+628 
-634 AEVHDKAEGS
+634 S
-644 GTSSSEAREQGAAA
+644 GTPASQDEEKDTAA
-658 PAARPESSAKS
+658 PEAKPAASAKS

-684 AESGDNV
+684 AESGETPESTGNSDANK
-691 QAEVSAA
+691 AESSETKASPA
-698 EAPQADPKKAAV
+698 SHETAD
-710 AAALAKARARKAAE
+710 
-724 AAGESAG
+724 
-731 SSRAGTGAEA
+731 
-741 EAKAKAKEP
+741 
-750 SGSAK
+750 

-776 KQAEYSAQHTAEAA
+776 KQAESAST
-790 PENSVKGSGADESA
+790 VTK
-804 GGAASPVKA
+804 KA
-813 AAADPRKAAVAA
+813 AGVPGKSAENGEKAESSGSSGKDHTENPRKAAVAA
-825 VLARARARK
+825 ALARARAK
-834 KAGSE
+834 KQSAAGNINKP
-839 ESSEDSGDQEKA
+839 DQA
-851 LKSEEER
+851 AKSEEEQV
-858 APSEENK
+858 PSEENK

>member
-13 GKTWGFHGGIHPAE
+13 GKTWRFHGGIHPAE

-59 VVVKTGDYVRKG
+59 IVVKTGDYVRKG

-115 PDGKDEWRERHP
+115 PDGRDEWRERHP
-127 VADFRTK
+127 IADFRTR

-196 IVEGIRILQYILKPE
+196 IVEGIRILKYILRPE
-211 VTIIAIEDNKPEA
+211 VAIIAIEDNKPEA
-224 AEAVRKCVTSEDD
+224 AKAIKDAVREDDD

-299 VVTVTG
+299 IVTVTG
-305 NNFGRKGNFIVP
+305 NNFGRRGNFIVP
-317 FGTPVRHILDKCGW
+317 FGTPVRHILDKCQW

-357 TKTVNCVFSP
+357 TKTINCVFSP

-442 AKAKIREESAEAR
+442 AKARIREESAEAR

-480 RIAALKETSAAKAE
+480 RIAALKESAAPKTDAPASE
-494 SSAASANAAAEATK
+494 NAPLSSAASASGKAPGQTAGPAEA
-508 AETAASASHEAV
+508 S
-520 TAKPKSAALAAALAR
+520 AKPKSAALAAALAR
-535 AKAAKARQEAESKA
+535 AKAAKAKNETKNVTEAAQA
-549 GASETAADAG
+549 GASANAAAGNSEAGTTAVTAAENSG
-559 AERGASDAPAANGA
+559 AKPAAV
-573 ISASAESQGTQAAS
+573 S

-601 ARKAES
+601 AKKAAES
-607 TDRAEGYGKADST
+607 GSSGAPAS
-620 DKAEVHDK
+620 HDEEK
-628 AEGTDK
+628 ET
-634 AEVHDKAEGS
+634 
-644 GTSSSEAREQGAAA
+644 AA
-658 PAARPESSAKS
+658 PEAKPAASAKS

-684 AESGDNV
+684 AESGETPEMAGNDG
-691 QAEVSAA
+691 
-698 EAPQADPKKAAV
+698 P
-710 AAALAKARARKAAE
+710 AKA
-724 AAGESAG
+724 ES
-731 SSRAGTGAEA
+731 SV
-741 EAKAKAKEP
+741 AKAPADTNGTADRP
-750 SGSAK
+750 SAN
-755 AASSDPKK
+755 PKK

-776 KQAEYSAQHTAEAA
+776 KQA
-790 PENSVKGSGADESA
+790 V
-804 GGAASPVKA
+804 
-813 AAADPRKAAVAA
+813 
-825 VLARARARK
+825 
-834 KAGSE
+834 
-839 ESSEDSGDQEKA
+839 SGDINQDQA
-851 LKSEEER
+851 ANSGEEQ

>member
-13 GKTWGFHGGIHPAE
+13 GRTWRFHGGIHPAE
-27 HKKESSETPI
+27 HKDESSETPV

-59 VVVKTGDYVRKG
+59 IIVKAGDYVRKG

-91 TIGKIGLHTAP
+91 TIAKIGLHTAP

-127 VADFRTK
+127 IADFRTK
-134 TPEELLSII
+134 SPEELLSVI
-143 HQAGIAGMGGAGFP
+143 HNAGIAGMGGAGFP

-189 MREKAEE
+189 MREKAAE
-196 IVEGIRILQYILKPE
+196 IIEGVRILQYILKPE
-211 VTIIAIEDNKPEA
+211 VTLIAIEDNKQEA
-224 AEAVRKCVTSEDD
+224 AKAIESAVSEGDD

-299 VVTVTG
+299 IVTVTG

-317 FGTPVRHILDKCGW
+317 FGTPVRHILDKCEW

-357 TKTVNCVFSP
+357 TKTINCVFSP

-442 AKAKIREESAEAR
+442 AKARLREEAAEAR

-480 RIAALKETSAAKAE
+480 RIAALKETSVPKAD
-494 SSAASANAAAEATK
+494 S
-508 AETAASASHEAV
+508 TAASAGATVTAATAAGNGSAGTSASASSAAG

-535 AKAAKARQEAESKA
+535 AKAQKAKEAAQNEA
-549 GASETAADAG
+549 AASNAAADAG
-559 AERGASDAPAANGA
+559 AASGAS
-573 ISASAESQGTQAAS
+573 QTAAS
-587 AKSRALAAALARAK
+587 ADVTSVSAEAQGSAAGSAKSKALAAALAKAK
-601 ARKAES
+601 
-607 TDRAEGYGKADST
+607 
-620 DKAEVHDK
+620 
-628 AEGTDK
+628 
-634 AEVHDKAEGS
+634 
-644 GTSSSEAREQGAAA
+644 
-658 PAARPESSAKS
+658 
-669 AAVAAAL
+669 
-676 AKARARKA
+676 ARKA
-684 AESGDNV
+684 AESGETPKADTHPDS
-691 QAEVSAA
+691 QAGGT
-698 EAPQADPKKAAV
+698 PKADPKKAAV
-710 AAALAKARARKAAE
+710 AAALAKARARKAA
-724 AAGESAG
+724 AAGESSENRESAG
-731 SSRAGTGAEA
+731 AVSAESTSDSQSDAGAES
-741 EAKAKAKEP
+741 KAKDDSK
-750 SGSAK
+750 SAK
-755 AASSDPKK
+755 APEADPKK

-776 KQAEYSAQHTAEAA
+776 KQAESNAQPAAEAA
-790 PENSVKGSGADESA
+790 PANPLKSAGEEDSAESA
-804 GGAASPVKA
+804 GSGTSSAKA
-813 AAADPRKAAVAA
+813 PAADPRKAAVAA
-825 VLARARARK
+825 ALARARARK
-834 KAGSE
+834 KAIGE
-839 ESSEDSGDQEKA
+839 ASSEDSGSQEKA
-851 LKSEEER
+851 AKSEEER